1 MAEEAE
7 KNNQIYILD
16 NDKLKKQIDDLFF
29 KWFDRDYKILAHKD
43 ESFSAN
49 ESLDTLTNI
58 VKRIRAMAS
67 DEANKANKPLVDL
80 GVALEDFIL
89 RGNAE
94 SALDILRGRSRED
107 HISKVMWLINVT
119 TTVGVLGRELKE
131 GETSAKPLDKG
142 PLKKLNVSAKNVEQF
157 VIPVQ
162 TSTEMKTP
170 SKFIGNVLPSK
181 FAAVAKHS
189 SLAKSASRRAAFSGM
204 EYHNAATMDSIYHDL
219 GEALV
224 FISTD
229 FFAEANNA
237 LTDNGRRN
245 AAGKVK
251 DYDFKNLSEKE
262 HAKLMETMHAA
273 FRKYANYTIELSMLS
288 NINDKLVIDSA
299 MCAFYDYMDDNV
311 KDRSGFNEEQLR
323 SLPNALDFAKKFPNE
338 YNTAY
343 NRYLN
348 HFMTGLSDAIKH
360 EQDAVK
366 KEWFENKIN
375 GERVF
380 RRGRLAGHGNK
391 FMHTAPMEWLD
402 NKLKEKHGLI
412 WLLPKLGMT
421 TLKILTNPALHK
433 LRKKLTGTLFAALRS
448 FATGVKEN
456 MDKAGRSTEVT
467 YEDVIK
473 AIKAGEEELKKIH
486 NEKIV
491 TTNESVQLTESEDSD
506 ADDDAVSF
514 DEPRSRIEYD
524 EKNGPLYDLA
534 DKIETV
540 AEYSKKAASDEA
552 VKEDIKKFEN
562 ANSQLKQEF
571 LTDEFIQILNTLA
584 NTDTE
589 NADDS
594 DILKALRD
602 KFSGSN
608 FVSELDSAGINILLS
623 QVLPA
628 YEDYTEA
635 ISNYKMKKD
644 EREEMD
650 SSNAKH
656 AKDSDST
663 INVGEQS
670 VKICE
675 EVYEV
680 LNKYIARQWNL
691 LALHSEHKTM
701 PLCAKYITI
710 DLDKPIS
717 DSTSPKAQAKTESVL
732 SRSLSDWLN
741 EVIEYDTSADEQSE
755 EVDGEYW
762 HQDKT
767 LDEAKDLDT
776 TLGADRRARD
786 SRNRANKENG
796 KTTADYPIK
805 YNGKYRYHGIEL
817 VASSTD
823 ETKNGFGVFTER
835 LIKIAKPVVEFRDF
849 VETLRNE
856 SQNKTFNND
865 MKDFKDFKGSKS
877 KKGSKSRIVNPLEAT
892 FVSAEELLSEDIVNK
907 AIKHA
912 DAATDKIGDWAKTG
926 INKLGQY
933 TGTGLGKLVHGITHT
948 GTKEKDKE
956 MAKTID
962 DLGTYKVDLLYSYS
976 RKLKLS
982 YLNEGAKIVAS
993 NILTESARKEFNN
1006 ITKLAEAL
1014 YTANFANSRSIN
1026 AIASA
1031 LSSFK
1036 SAMSGVNFKPCKA
1049 VINYKLANLMN
1060 EGKLNATTDLRFGVI
1075 KGLYI
1080 SNWEDVREYSREMTT
1095 DELKDAVAKG
1105 DVEREK
1111 LAPEEQNKLKKDEK
1125 EQKEKQSKADA
1136 IAKAHQQVADNNKR
1150 REDNAES
1157 ARKAQESGE
1166 AERRKKEQDEE
1177 TLEHLADSTNVKL
1190 DGLSTL
1196 FEQINNTIDWKEY
1209 LNG

>member
-16 NDKLKKQIDDLFF
+16 NDKLKRQIDDLFF
-29 KWFDRDYKILAHKD
+29 KWFDNDYKILAHKD
-43 ESFSAN
+43 ESFSAD

-80 GVALEDFIL
+80 GVALDDFIL

-119 TTVGVLGRELKE
+119 TTVGVLGREIKE
-131 GETSAKPLDKG
+131 GESASKPLDKG

-162 TSTEMKTP
+162 NSPEMKTP

-189 SLAKSASRRAAFSGM
+189 NLAKSAARRSAFSGM

-229 FFAEANNA
+229 FFVEANNA

-245 AAGKVK
+245 AAGKAK

-273 FRKYANYTIELSMLS
+273 FRKYANYTIELNMLS
-288 NINDKLVIDSA
+288 NINDKLIIDAA
-299 MCAFYDYMDDNV
+299 MCAYYDYMDDNV
-311 KDRSGFNEEQLR
+311 KASSGFAEDELR
-323 SLPNALDFAKKFPNE
+323 NLPSALAFSRKFPNE

-348 HFMTGLSDAIKH
+348 HFMNGLSDAIKH
-360 EQDAVK
+360 EQEAVK
-366 KEWFENKIN
+366 KEWFENKIT

-448 FATGVKEN
+448 FATGVKESV
-456 MDKAGRSTEVT
+456 DKAGRSTEVT

-473 AIKAGEEELKKIH
+473 ALKEGKEKLRKIN
-486 NEKIV
+486 NEKII
-491 TTNESVQLTESEDSD
+491 TTNESVQLTESEE
-506 ADDDAVSF
+506 DDDMF
-514 DEPRSRIEYD
+514 DEPRSRVEYD
-524 EKNGPLYDLA
+524 EKNGQLDNLA
-534 DKIETV
+534 DKIKNV
-540 AEYSKKAASDEA
+540 AAYAKKAASDEA
-552 VKEDIKKFEN
+552 VREDIKKFDN
-562 ANSQLKQEF
+562 ANSQLKQNF
-571 LTDEFIQILNTLA
+571 LTDEFIQILNTLK

-589 NADDS
+589 NADDT
-594 DILKALRD
+594 DLLKALRD
-602 KFSGSN
+602 KFSGSD
-608 FVSELDSAGINILLS
+608 FVADLDAAGLDILLS

-628 YEDYTEA
+628 YEEYTNAVNAYET
-635 ISNYKMKKD
+635 KHD

-650 SSNAKH
+650 SANAKH
-656 AKDSDST
+656 AADSDST

-691 LALHSEHKTM
+691 LALHSEHATM
-701 PLCAKYITI
+701 PLCAKYITV

-717 DSTSPKAQAKTESVL
+717 DPSSPKAQTKNEAVL
-732 SRSLSDWLN
+732 GRSLSDWLN
-741 EVIEYDTSADEQSE
+741 EVIEYDPSADEQKP
-755 EVDGEYW
+755 EVDTAKEKQ
-762 HQDKT
+762 HAQA
-767 LDEAKDLDT
+767 LDSLDT
-776 TLGADRRARD
+776 KLGADRRARD
-786 SRNRANKENG
+786 SRNHANNENG
-796 KTTADYPIK
+796 KTTTDYPIK

-823 ETKNGFGVFTER
+823 ETKNGFGIFAER
-835 LIKIAKPVVEFRDF
+835 LIKIAKPVEEFKEF
-849 VETLRNE
+849 VEKLGNE

-865 MKDFKDFKGSKS
+865 LKDYKGST
-877 KKGSKSRIVNPLEAT
+877 SRVVNPLEAT
-892 FVSAEELLSEDIVNK
+892 FVSADELLSEDIVNK

-912 DAATDKIGDWAKTG
+912 DVAADKVGDVAKKG
-926 INKLGQY
+926 INKAGQFV
-933 TGTGLGKLVHGITHT
+933 GKGLGKLVHGITHT
-948 GTKEKDKE
+948 GTEDKNKE

-962 DLGTYKVDLLYSYS
+962 DLGKYKVDLLYSYS

-982 YLNEGAKIVAS
+982 YLNEGAKVIVS

-1006 ITKLAEAL
+1006 ITKLADAL
-1014 YTANFANSRSIN
+1014 HTANFANARSIN
-1026 AIASA
+1026 AVASA
-1031 LSSFK
+1031 LESFA
-1036 SAMSGVNFKPCKA
+1036 SAMSGVSFKPCKA

-1060 EGKLNATTDLRFGVI
+1060 EGKLNDATDPHFGVI

-1080 SNWEDVREYSREMTT
+1080 SNWEGVREYSREMTT

-1111 LAPEEQNKLKKDEK
+1111 LAPEEQNKLKKDEM
-1125 EQKEKQSKADA
+1125 EQAEKQRKEDA
-1136 IAKAHQQVADNNKR
+1136 VTQARKQVEDNDKR
-1150 REDNAES
+1150 REANAE
-1157 ARKAQESGE
+1157 AVRKAQESGE
-1166 AERRKKEQDEE
+1166 ADRIKKEHDKE
-1177 TLEHLADSTNVKL
+1177 TLEHIADSTNVKL

>member
-29 KWFDRDYKILAHKD
+29 KWFDKDYKILARKD

-49 ESLDTLTNI
+49 DSLDTLTNI

-67 DEANKANKPLVDL
+67 DEANKANKTLVDL
-80 GVALEDFIL
+80 GVALDDFIL

-162 TSTEMKTP
+162 NSTEMKTP
-170 SKFIGNVLPSK
+170 SKFIGNILPSK
-181 FAAVAKHS
+181 FAAVAKHA
-189 SLAKSASRRAAFSGM
+189 SLANSAARRAAFSGI

-229 FFAEANNA
+229 FFVEANNA

-273 FRKYANYTIELSMLS
+273 FRKYANYTIELNMLS

-412 WLLPKLGMT
+412 WLLPKLGMS

-473 AIKAGEEELKKIH
+473 AIKVGEEKLKKIH

-506 ADDDAVSF
+506 VDDDVSF

-534 DKIETV
+534 DTIETV
-540 AEYSKKAASDEA
+540 AEYAKKAASDEA

-571 LTDEFIQILNTLA
+571 LTDEVIQILNTLA

-589 NADDS
+589 NADNTDL
-594 DILKALRD
+594 LKVLSS
-602 KFSGSN
+602 KFSGSD
-608 FVSELDSAGINILLS
+608 FISDLDSARIDILLS
-623 QVLPA
+623 HVLPA
-628 YEDYTEA
+628 YEAYTEA
-635 ISNYKMKKD
+635 ISNYQMKKD

-650 SSNAKH
+650 SANAKH

-710 DLDKPIS
+710 DLDKLIS

-732 SRSLSDWLN
+732 GRSLSDWLN
-741 EVIEYDTSADEQSE
+741 EVIEYDASADEQSE
-755 EVDGEYW
+755 ED
-762 HQDKT
+762 DK
-767 LDEAKDLDT
+767 E
-776 TLGADRRARD
+776 
-786 SRNRANKENG
+786 KEKQHAQENS
-796 KTTADYPIK
+796 KTTIDYPIK

-823 ETKNGFGVFTER
+823 ETKNGFGIFTER

-849 VETLRNE
+849 VETLRTE

-865 MKDFKDFKGSKS
+865 MKDF
-877 KKGSKSRIVNPLEAT
+877 KGSKSRIVNPLEAT
-892 FVSAEELLSEDIVNK
+892 FVSADELLSEDIVNK
-907 AIKHA
+907 AIKQA
-912 DAATDKIGDWAKTG
+912 DDVTDKIGDVAKTG
-926 INKLGQY
+926 INKLGKY
-933 TGTGLGKLVHGITHT
+933 AGTGLGKLVHGITNT
-948 GTKEKDKE
+948 STKEKDKE

-962 DLGTYKVDLLYSYS
+962 DLGKYKVDLLYSYS

-993 NILTESARKEFNN
+993 NILTESARKEFSN

-1060 EGKLNATTDLRFGVI
+1060 EGKLNDTTDLHFGVI

-1080 SNWEDVREYSREMTT
+1080 SSWEGVREYSREMTT
-1095 DELKDAVAKG
+1095 DELNDAVAKG

-1111 LAPEEQNKLKKDEK
+1111 RAPAEQNKLKKDEK
-1125 EQKEKQSKADA
+1125 EQEEKQRKSDST
-1136 IAKAHQQVADNNKR
+1136 AKARQQV
-1150 REDNAES
+1150 EDNDKRHEANAE
-1157 ARKAQESGE
+1157 AVRNAQESGE
-1166 AERRKKEQDEE
+1166 DESLKKEHDKE
-1177 TLEHLADSTNVKL
+1177 TFEHLADSTNVKL

>member
-1 MAEEAE
+1 M
-7 KNNQIYILD
+7 
-16 NDKLKKQIDDLFF
+16 
-29 KWFDRDYKILAHKD
+29 
-43 ESFSAN
+43 S
-49 ESLDTLTNI
+49 
-58 VKRIRAMAS
+58 
-67 DEANKANKPLVDL
+67 
-80 GVALEDFIL
+80 
-89 RGNAE
+89 
-94 SALDILRGRSRED
+94 
-107 HISKVMWLINVT
+107 
-119 TTVGVLGRELKE
+119 
-131 GETSAKPLDKG
+131 
-142 PLKKLNVSAKNVEQF
+142 
-157 VIPVQ
+157 
-162 TSTEMKTP
+162 
-170 SKFIGNVLPSK
+170 
-181 FAAVAKHS
+181 
-189 SLAKSASRRAAFSGM
+189 
-204 EYHNAATMDSIYHDL
+204 
-219 GEALV
+219 
-224 FISTD
+224 
-229 FFAEANNA
+229 
-237 LTDNGRRN
+237 
-245 AAGKVK
+245 
-251 DYDFKNLSEKE
+251 
-262 HAKLMETMHAA
+262 
-273 FRKYANYTIELSMLS
+273 
-288 NINDKLVIDSA
+288 
-299 MCAFYDYMDDNV
+299 
-311 KDRSGFNEEQLR
+311 
-323 SLPNALDFAKKFPNE
+323 
-338 YNTAY
+338 
-343 NRYLN
+343 
-348 HFMTGLSDAIKH
+348 
-360 EQDAVK
+360 
-366 KEWFENKIN
+366 
-375 GERVF
+375 
-380 RRGRLAGHGNK
+380 
-391 FMHTAPMEWLD
+391 
-402 NKLKEKHGLI
+402 
-412 WLLPKLGMT
+412 

-473 AIKAGEEELKKIH
+473 AIKAGEEKLKKIH

-506 ADDDAVSF
+506 VDDDDDVSF

-589 NADDS
+589 NADNTDL
-594 DILKALRD
+594 LKVLRD
-602 KFSGSN
+602 KFSGSD
-608 FVSELDSAGINILLS
+608 FISDLDSARVDILLS
-623 QVLPA
+623 HVLPA
-628 YEDYTEA
+628 YEAYTEA
-635 ISNYKMKKD
+635 ISNYQMKKD

-650 SSNAKH
+650 SANAKH
-656 AKDSDST
+656 AIDSDST

-710 DLDKPIS
+710 DLDKLIS

-732 SRSLSDWLN
+732 GRSLSDWLN

-755 EVDGEYW
+755 EVDNE
-762 HQDKT
+762 K
-767 LDEAKDLDT
+767 
-776 TLGADRRARD
+776 
-786 SRNRANKENG
+786 G
-796 KTTADYPIK
+796 KTTTDYPIK

-849 VETLRNE
+849 VETLRTE

-865 MKDFKDFKGSKS
+865 MKDF
-877 KKGSKSRIVNPLEAT
+877 KGSKSRIVNPLEAT
-892 FVSAEELLSEDIVNK
+892 FVSADELLSEDIGNK
-907 AIKHA
+907 AIKQA
-912 DAATDKIGDWAKTG
+912 DAVTDKIGDVAKTG
-926 INKLGQY
+926 INNLGKY
-933 TGTGLGKLVHGITHT
+933 AGTGLGKLVHGITHT

-993 NILTESARKEFNN
+993 NILTESARKEFSN

-1060 EGKLNATTDLRFGVI
+1060 EGKLNDTTDLHFGVI

-1080 SNWEDVREYSREMTT
+1080 SSWEDVREYSREMTT
-1095 DELKDAVAKG
+1095 DEVKDAAAKG

-1111 LAPEEQNKLKKDEK
+1111 HAPAEQNKLNKDEK
-1125 EQKEKQSKADA
+1125 EQAEKQRKADSTV
-1136 IAKAHQQVADNNKR
+1136 KARQQV
-1150 REDNAES
+1150 EDNDKRSEANAEDV
-1157 ARKAQESGE
+1157 RKAQESGE
-1166 AERRKKEQDEE
+1166 DESLKKEQDKE
-1177 TLEHLADSTNVKL
+1177 TFEHLADSTNVKL

>member
-16 NDKLKKQIDDLFF
+16 NDKLKRQIDDLFF
-29 KWFDRDYKILAHKD
+29 KWFDKDYKILTHKD
-43 ESFSAN
+43 ESFSAD
-49 ESLDTLTNI
+49 ESLDILTNI
-58 VKRIRAMAS
+58 VKRIRDIAS
-67 DEANKANKPLVDL
+67 DEANKANKPLVEL
-80 GVALEDFIL
+80 GVALDDFIL
-89 RGNAE
+89 RGNSE

-131 GETSAKPLDKG
+131 GETSAQPLDKG
-142 PLKKLNVSAKNVEQF
+142 PLKRLNVSAKNVEQF

-162 TSTEMKTP
+162 NSSEMKTP
-170 SKFIGNVLPSK
+170 SKFIGKVLPSK

-189 SLAKSASRRAAFSGM
+189 NLASSAARRSAFSGM

-224 FISTD
+224 FVSTD
-229 FFAEANNA
+229 FFVEANNA
-237 LTDNGRRN
+237 ITDNGRRN
-245 AAGKVK
+245 AAGKAK
-251 DYDFKNLSEKE
+251 DYDFKNLSKKE

-273 FRKYANYTIELSMLS
+273 FRKYANYTVELNMLS
-288 NINDKLVIDSA
+288 NINDKLVIDA
-299 MCAFYDYMDDNV
+299 AICAFYDYMDDDV
-311 KDRSGFNEEQLR
+311 KERSGFNEELLR
-323 SLPNALDFAKKFPNE
+323 RLPNALDFAKKFPNE

-348 HFMTGLSDAIKH
+348 NFMNGLSDAIKH
-360 EQDAVK
+360 EQEAVK
-366 KEWFENKIN
+366 KEWFENRIT

-412 WLLPKLGMT
+412 WLIPKLGMT

-448 FATGVKEN
+448 FATGVKESI
-456 MDKAGRSTEVT
+456 DKTGRSTEVT

-473 AIKAGEEELKKIH
+473 AIKEGEEKLKKIH
-486 NEKIV
+486 NEKTI
-491 TTNESVQLTESEDSD
+491 TTNESVQLTESEKN
-506 ADDDAVSF
+506 VSL
-514 DEPRSRIEYD
+514 D
-524 EKNGPLYDLA
+524 DLA
-534 DKIETV
+534 DKIKTV
-540 AEYSKKAASDEA
+540 AEYAKKATSDEA
-552 VKEDIKKFEN
+552 VREDIDKLKS
-562 ANSQLKQEF
+562 ANSQLKREY
-571 LTDEFIQILNTLA
+571 LTDEFIQILNTLK
-584 NTDTE
+584 NIDTE
-589 NADDS
+589 NLNDT
-594 DILKALRD
+594 DILNALHD
-602 KFSGSN
+602 KFSESE
-608 FVSELDSAGINILLS
+608 FVSTLDTASIDTLLS
-623 QVLPA
+623 RVLPA
-628 YEDYTEA
+628 YEDYAEA
-635 ISNYKMKKD
+635 ISNYETKKD
-644 EREEMD
+644 ERDEMD
-650 SSNAKH
+650 SANAKH

-717 DSTSPKAQAKTESVL
+717 DSTSPKVQAKNKANNESVL
-732 SRSLSDWLN
+732 GRSLSDWLN
-741 EVIEYDTSADEQSE
+741 EVIKYDASINEQSE
-755 EVDGEYW
+755 EVNKENEK
-762 HQDKT
+762 QQAQA
-767 LDEAKDLDT
+767 LDTLDT

-786 SRNRANKENG
+786 SRNHANKENG
-796 KTTADYPIK
+796 KTTTDYPIK

-823 ETKNGFGVFTER
+823 ENKNGFGVFTER
-835 LIKIAKPVVEFRDF
+835 LIKIAEPVAEFRDF
-849 VETLRNE
+849 VKTLGNE
-856 SQNKTFNND
+856 SHNKTFDND
-865 MKDFKDFKGSKS
+865 MKDF
-877 KKGSKSRIVNPLEAT
+877 KGSKSRIVNPLEAT
-892 FVSAEELLSEDIVNK
+892 LISADELLSEDIVNK
-907 AIKHA
+907 AIKQA
-912 DAATDKIGDWAKTG
+912 DVATDKVGDVAKKG
-926 INKLGQY
+926 INKAGQFV
-933 TGTGLGKLVHGITHT
+933 GKGLGKLVHSITHT
-948 GTKEKDKE
+948 GTKDKDEE

-962 DLGTYKVDLLYSYS
+962 DLGNYKVDLLYSYS

-982 YLNEGAKIVAS
+982 YLNEGAKVVAN
-993 NILTESARKEFNN
+993 NILTESARKEFIN

-1014 YTANFANSRSIN
+1014 HTANFANSRSID
-1026 AIASA
+1026 AIANA
-1031 LSSFK
+1031 LLKFK
-1036 SAMSGVNFKPCKA
+1036 DAISGVNFKPCKA
-1049 VINYKLANLMN
+1049 VINYKLANFMN
-1060 EGKLNATTDLRFGVI
+1060 EGKLNDAADPNFGVI

-1080 SNWEDVREYSREMTT
+1080 SGWEGVREYSREMTT

-1105 DVEREK
+1105 DVEKEK
-1111 LAPEEQNKLKKDEK
+1111 LAPEEQDKLKKDEK
-1125 EQKEKQSKADA
+1125 EQEEKQRKADS
-1136 IAKAHQQVADNNKR
+1136 IAQAHQQVEDNNNR
-1150 REDNAES
+1150 REDNAE
-1157 ARKAQESGE
+1157 AVRKAQESGE
-1166 AERRKKEQDEE
+1166 AERRKKEHDKE

-1190 DGLSTL
+1190 DKLSAL

>member
-16 NDKLKKQIDDLFF
+16 SDKLKRQIDDLFF
-29 KWFDRDYKILAHKD
+29 KWFDKDYKILARKD
-43 ESFSAN
+43 ESFSADD
-49 ESLDTLTNI
+49 SLDTLTNI

-67 DEANKANKPLVDL
+67 DEANKANKNLVDL
-80 GVALEDFIL
+80 GVALDDFIL

-142 PLKKLNVSAKNVEQF
+142 PLKKLNVSAKNFEQF

-162 TSTEMKTP
+162 NSTEMKTP
-170 SKFIGNVLPSK
+170 SRFIGNVLPSK

-189 SLAKSASRRAAFSGM
+189 NLAKSAARRAAFTGR
-204 EYHNAATMDSIYHDL
+204 EYHNAATMDSIYHNL

-229 FFAEANNA
+229 FFVEANNA
-237 LTDNGRRN
+237 LTDNGRRT
-245 AAGKVK
+245 AAGKAK

-273 FRKYANYTIELSMLS
+273 FRKYANYTIELNMLS
-288 NINDKLVIDSA
+288 NINDKLVIDAA

-348 HFMTGLSDAIKH
+348 NFMTGSSDAIKH

-448 FATGVKEN
+448 FATGVKESV
-456 MDKAGRSTEVT
+456 DKAGRSTEVT

-473 AIKAGEEELKKIH
+473 AIKEGEEKLKKIH
-486 NEKIV
+486 NEKTV

-506 ADDDAVSF
+506 DDDDDDDDDVSF
-514 DEPRSRIEYD
+514 DEPRSRIAYD
-524 EKNGPLYDLA
+524 EKNGSLYDLA
-534 DKIETV
+534 DTIETV
-540 AEYSKKAASDEA
+540 AEYAKKAASDEA

-589 NADDS
+589 NADNTDL
-594 DILKALRD
+594 LKVLSA
-602 KFSGSN
+602 KFSGSD
-608 FVSELDSAGINILLS
+608 FISDLDSASIDILLS

-628 YEDYTEA
+628 YEAYTEA
-635 ISNYKMKKD
+635 ISNYQMKKD

-650 SSNAKH
+650 SANAKH

-701 PLCAKYITI
+701 PLCAKYIII

-732 SRSLSDWLN
+732 GRSLSDWLN
-741 EVIEYDTSADEQSE
+741 EVIKYDTSADEQRE
-755 EVDGEYW
+755 EVDKEKEKQ
-762 HQDKT
+762 HAQELDT
-767 LDEAKDLDT
+767 LDTK
-776 TLGADRRARD
+776 LGADRRARD
-786 SRNRANKENG
+786 SRNQANNENG
-796 KTTADYPIK
+796 KTTDYPIK

-835 LIKIAKPVVEFRDF
+835 LIKIAKPVVDFRDF
-849 VETLRNE
+849 VETLGNE

-865 MKDFKDFKGSKS
+865 MKDFK
-877 KKGSKSRIVNPLEAT
+877 GSKSRIVNPLDAT
-892 FVSAEELLSEDIVNK
+892 FVSADELLSEDIVNK
-907 AIKHA
+907 AIKQA
-912 DAATDKIGDWAKTG
+912 DDVTDKIGDVAKTG
-926 INKLGQY
+926 INKLGKY
-933 TGTGLGKLVHGITHT
+933 AGTGLGKLVHGITNT
-948 GTKEKDKE
+948 STKEKDKE

-962 DLGTYKVDLLYSYS
+962 DLGKYKVDLLYSYS

-982 YLNEGAKIVAS
+982 YLNEGAKIVAG
-993 NILTESARKEFNN
+993 NILTESARKEFIN

-1014 YTANFANSRSIN
+1014 STANFANSRSIN

-1060 EGKLNATTDLRFGVI
+1060 EGKLNDTTDLHFGVI

-1080 SNWEDVREYSREMTT
+1080 SGWEGVREYFREIQ
-1095 DELKDAVAKG
+1095 
-1105 DVEREK
+1105 R
-1111 LAPEEQNKLKKDEK
+1111 
-1125 EQKEKQSKADA
+1125 KADS
-1136 IAKAHQQVADNNKR
+1136 IAKSRQQV
-1150 REDNAES
+1150 EDNDKSHEANAEAS
-1157 ARKAQESGE
+1157 QQVEDNDKSHEANAEAVRKTQESGE
-1166 AERRKKEQDEE
+1166 DESRKKEHDKE
-1177 TLEHLADSTNVKL
+1177 TFEHLADSTNVKL
-1190 DGLSTL
+1190 DGLSAL

>member
-16 NDKLKKQIDDLFF
+16 NDKLKRQIDDLFF

-43 ESFSAN
+43 ESFSADD
-49 ESLDTLTNI
+49 SLDTLTNI
-58 VKRIRAMAS
+58 VKRIRVIAS

-80 GVALEDFIL
+80 GVALDDFIL

-94 SALDILRGRSRED
+94 SALDILRGRSKED

-142 PLKKLNVSAKNVEQF
+142 PLQRLNVSAKNFEQF

-162 TSTEMKTP
+162 NSTEMKTP

-189 SLAKSASRRAAFSGM
+189 SLAKSAARRAAFSGM
-204 EYHNAATMDSIYHDL
+204 EYHNSATMDSIYRDL
-219 GEALV
+219 GEALAFV
-224 FISTD
+224 STD
-229 FFAEANNA
+229 FFVEANNA
-237 LTDNGRRN
+237 LTENGRRK
-245 AAGKVK
+245 AAGKAK
-251 DYDFKNLSEKE
+251 DYDFKNLSKKE
-262 HAKLMETMHAA
+262 HAKLMETLHAA
-273 FRKYANYTIELSMLS
+273 FRKYANYTIELNLLS

-299 MCAFYDYMDDNV
+299 ICAFYDYMDDNV

-348 HFMTGLSDAIKH
+348 NFMNGLSDAIKH
-360 EQDAVK
+360 EQEAVK
-366 KEWFENKIN
+366 KEWFENKIT

-421 TLKILTNPALHK
+421 TLKILTNPTLHK
-433 LRKKLTGTLFAALRS
+433 LRKKLTGTLFAALRA

-473 AIKAGEEELKKIH
+473 AIKAGEEKLKKIH

-506 ADDDAVSF
+506 VDDDVSF

-589 NADDS
+589 NANNT
-594 DILKALRD
+594 DILKVLRA
-602 KFSGSN
+602 KFSGSD
-608 FVSELDSAGINILLS
+608 FISDLDSDSIVILLNE
-623 QVLPA
+623 VLPA
-628 YEDYTEA
+628 YEAYTEA
-635 ISNYKMKKD
+635 ISNYQMKKD

-710 DLDKPIS
+710 DLDKLIS

-732 SRSLSDWLN
+732 GRSLSDWLN
-741 EVIEYDTSADEQSE
+741 EVIEYDTSADEQRE
-755 EVDGEYW
+755 EVDKEKEKQ
-762 HQDKT
+762 HAQELDT
-767 LDEAKDLDT
+767 LDTK
-776 TLGADRRARD
+776 LGADRRARD

-849 VETLRNE
+849 VETLGNE

-912 DAATDKIGDWAKTG
+912 DAATDKIGDFAKTG

-948 GTKEKDKE
+948 GTKEKDKK

-962 DLGTYKVDLLYSYS
+962 DLGKYKVDLLYSYS

-993 NILTESARKEFNN
+993 NILTESARKEFIN

-1014 YTANFANSRSIN
+1014 STANFANSRSIN
-1026 AIASA
+1026 AIANA

-1049 VINYKLANLMN
+1049 VINYKLANLIN
-1060 EGKLNATTDLRFGVI
+1060 EGKLNDTTDLHFGVI

-1080 SNWEDVREYSREMTT
+1080 SNWEGVREYSREMTT

-1125 EQKEKQSKADA
+1125 EQEEKQRKADS
-1136 IAKAHQQVADNNKR
+1136 IAKARQQVDDNNKR
-1150 REDNAES
+1150 REANAE
-1157 ARKAQESGE
+1157 AVRKAQESGE
-1166 AERRKKEQDEE
+1166 AERRKKEHDKE

-1190 DGLSTL
+1190 DGLSAL

>member
-58 VKRIRAMAS
+58 VKRIRVIAS

-181 FAAVAKHS
+181 FAAVAKHAN
-189 SLAKSASRRAAFSGM
+189 LAKSAARRSAFSGM

-229 FFAEANNA
+229 FFVEANNA
-237 LTDNGRRN
+237 ITDNGRRN
-245 AAGKVK
+245 AAGKAK

-273 FRKYANYTIELSMLS
+273 FRKYANYTIELNLLS

-299 MCAFYDYMDDNV
+299 ICAFYDYMDDNV

-348 HFMTGLSDAIKH
+348 NFMNGLSDAIKH
-360 EQDAVK
+360 EQEAVK
-366 KEWFENKIN
+366 KEWFENKIT

-421 TLKILTNPALHK
+421 TLKILTNPTLHK

-524 EKNGPLYDLA
+524 EKNGQLYDLA

-732 SRSLSDWLN
+732 GRSLSDWLN
-741 EVIEYDTSADEQSE
+741 EVIEYDTSADEQRE
-755 EVDGEYW
+755 EVDKEKEKQ
-762 HQDKT
+762 HAQ
-767 LDEAKDLDT
+767 AKDLDT

-823 ETKNGFGVFTER
+823 ETKNGFGIFAER
-835 LIKIAKPVVEFRDF
+835 LIKIAKPVIEFKDF
-849 VETLRNE
+849 VETLGNE

-877 KKGSKSRIVNPLEAT
+877 EKGSKSRIVNPLEAT

-962 DLGTYKVDLLYSYS
+962 DLGNYKVDLLYSYS

-1014 YTANFANSRSIN
+1014 HTANFANSRSIK
-1026 AIASA
+1026 AIANA
-1031 LSSFK
+1031 LSAFK
-1036 SAMSGVNFKPCKA
+1036 SAMSSVSFKPCKA

-1060 EGKLNATTDLRFGVI
+1060 EGKLNDTTDLRFGVI

-1080 SNWEDVREYSREMTT
+1080 SNWEGVREYSREMTT

-1125 EQKEKQSKADA
+1125 EQEEKQRKADEL
-1136 IAKAHQQVADNNKR
+1136 AKARQQVADYNKR

>member
-58 VKRIRAMAS
+58 VKRIRVIAS

-181 FAAVAKHS
+181 FAAVAKHAN
-189 SLAKSASRRAAFSGM
+189 LAKSAARRSAFTGM
-204 EYHNAATMDSIYHDL
+204 EYHNTATMDSIYHDL

-229 FFAEANNA
+229 FFVEANNA
-237 LTDNGRRN
+237 ITDNGRRN
-245 AAGKVK
+245 AAGKAK

-273 FRKYANYTIELSMLS
+273 FRKYANYTIELNLLS

-299 MCAFYDYMDDNV
+299 ICAFYDYMDDNV

-348 HFMTGLSDAIKH
+348 NFMNGLSDAIKH
-360 EQDAVK
+360 EQEAVK
-366 KEWFENKIN
+366 KEWFENKIT

-421 TLKILTNPALHK
+421 TLKILTNPTLHK
-433 LRKKLTGTLFAALRS
+433 LRKKLTGTLFAALRA

-473 AIKAGEEELKKIH
+473 AIKAGKEKLKKIH

-491 TTNESVQLTESEDSD
+491 TTNESVQLTEREDND
-506 ADDDAVSF
+506 VDDAVSF
-514 DEPRSRIEYD
+514 DEPRSRIKYD

-552 VKEDIKKFEN
+552 VEEDIKKFEN

-571 LTDEFIQILNTLA
+571 LTDEFIQILNTLK

-602 KFSGSN
+602 KFSGSD

-732 SRSLSDWLN
+732 GRSLSDWLN
-741 EVIEYDTSADEQSE
+741 EVIEYDTSADEQRA
-755 EVDGEYW
+755 EVDKE
-762 HQDKT
+762 K
-767 LDEAKDLDT
+767 EK
-776 TLGADRRARD
+776 RARD
-786 SRNRANKENG
+786 SRNHANKENS
-796 KTTADYPIK
+796 KTTDYPIK

-823 ETKNGFGVFTER
+823 ETKNGFGIFAER
-835 LIKIAKPVVEFRDF
+835 LIKIAKPVIEFKDF
-849 VETLRNE
+849 VETLGNE

-865 MKDFKDFKGSKS
+865 MKDF
-877 KKGSKSRIVNPLEAT
+877 KGSKSRIVNPLEAT
-892 FVSAEELLSEDIVNK
+892 FVSADELLSEDIVNK

-912 DAATDKIGDWAKTG
+912 DVATDKIGDVAKTG

-933 TGTGLGKLVHGITHT
+933 AGTGLGKLVHGITHT

-962 DLGTYKVDLLYSYS
+962 DLGNYKVDLLYSYS

-1014 YTANFANSRSIN
+1014 HTANFANSRSIK
-1026 AIASA
+1026 AIANA
-1031 LSSFK
+1031 LSAFK
-1036 SAMSGVNFKPCKA
+1036 SAMSSVSFKPCKA
-1049 VINYKLANLMN
+1049 VIDYKLANLMN
-1060 EGKLNATTDLRFGVI
+1060 EGKLNDTTDLRFGVI

-1080 SNWEDVREYSREMTT
+1080 SNWEGVREYSREMTT

-1125 EQKEKQSKADA
+1125 EQEEKQKKADA
-1136 IAKAHQQVADNNKR
+1136 IAQARQQVEDNNKR
-1150 REDNAES
+1150 REANAE
-1157 ARKAQESGE
+1157 AVRKAQESGE
-1166 AERRKKEQDEE
+1166 AERLKKEHDKE

>member
-29 KWFDRDYKILAHKD
+29 KWFDKDYKILARKD
-43 ESFSAN
+43 ESFSADD
-49 ESLDTLTNI
+49 SLDTLTNI

-67 DEANKANKPLVDL
+67 DEANKANKTLVDL
-80 GVALEDFIL
+80 GVALDDFIL

-162 TSTEMKTP
+162 NSTEMKTP

-181 FAAVAKHS
+181 FAAVAKHAN
-189 SLAKSASRRAAFSGM
+189 LAKSAARRAAFTGR
-204 EYHNAATMDSIYHDL
+204 EYHNSATMDSIYHDL

-229 FFAEANNA
+229 FFVEANNA

-273 FRKYANYTIELSMLS
+273 FRKYANYTIELNMLS

-348 HFMTGLSDAIKH
+348 HFMSGLSDAIKH

-433 LRKKLTGTLFAALRS
+433 IRKKLTGTLFAALRS

-473 AIKAGEEELKKIH
+473 AIKVGEEKLKKIH
-486 NEKIV
+486 KEKIV

-506 ADDDAVSF
+506 VDDDVSF

-524 EKNGPLYDLA
+524 KKNGPLYDLA
-534 DKIETV
+534 DTIETV
-540 AEYSKKAASDEA
+540 AEYAKKAASDEA
-552 VKEDIKKFEN
+552 VKADIKKFEN

-589 NADDS
+589 NADNTD
-594 DILKALRD
+594 LLRVLRD
-602 KFSGSN
+602 KFSGSD
-608 FVSELDSAGINILLS
+608 FISDLDSTGIDILLS
-623 QVLPA
+623 HVLPA
-628 YEDYTEA
+628 YEAYTEA
-635 ISNYKMKKD
+635 ISNYQMKKD

-650 SSNAKH
+650 SANAKH

-710 DLDKPIS
+710 DLDKLIS

-732 SRSLSDWLN
+732 GRSLSDWLN
-741 EVIEYDTSADEQSE
+741 EVIKYDTSVNEQRE
-755 EVDGEYW
+755 EVDKEKEKQ
-762 HQDKT
+762 HAQE
-767 LDEAKDLDT
+767 LDTLDT

-786 SRNRANKENG
+786 SRNQANNENG
-796 KTTADYPIK
+796 KTTGYPIK

-849 VETLRNE
+849 VETLRTE

-865 MKDFKDFKGSKS
+865 MKDYF
-877 KKGSKSRIVNPLEAT
+877 KGSKSRIVNPLEAT
-892 FVSAEELLSEDIVNK
+892 FVSADELLAEDIVNK
-907 AIKHA
+907 AIKQA
-912 DAATDKIGDWAKTG
+912 DDVTDKIGDVAKTG
-926 INKLGQY
+926 INKLGKY
-933 TGTGLGKLVHGITHT
+933 AGTGLGKLVHGITRT
-948 GTKEKDKE
+948 STKAKDKE

-962 DLGTYKVDLLYSYS
+962 DLGKYKVDLLYSYS

-993 NILTESARKEFNN
+993 NILTESARKEFSN

-1049 VINYKLANLMN
+1049 VINYKLANLIN
-1060 EGKLNATTDLRFGVI
+1060 EGKLNDTTDLHFGVI

-1080 SNWEDVREYSREMTT
+1080 SNWEGVREYSREKTT
-1095 DELKDAVAKG
+1095 DELKDAEARQQVDDNDERHEANAEARQQV
-1105 DVEREK
+1105 DDNDERHEANAEARQQVES
-1111 LAPEEQNKLKKDEK
+1111 LKKEHDK
-1125 EQKEKQSKADA
+1125 
-1136 IAKAHQQVADNNKR
+1136 
-1150 REDNAES
+1150 
-1157 ARKAQESGE
+1157 
-1166 AERRKKEQDEE
+1166 E
-1177 TLEHLADSTNVKL
+1177 TLEHLADSTDVKL
-1190 DGLSTL
+1190 DGLSIL

>member
-58 VKRIRAMAS
+58 VKRIRVIAS

-157 VIPVQ
+157 IIPVQ
-162 TSTEMKTP
+162 NSPEMKTP

-181 FAAVAKHS
+181 FAAVAKHAN
-189 SLAKSASRRAAFSGM
+189 LAKSAARRSAFTGM
-204 EYHNAATMDSIYHDL
+204 EYHNTATMDSIYHDL

-229 FFAEANNA
+229 FFVEANNA
-237 LTDNGRRN
+237 ITDNGRRN
-245 AAGKVK
+245 AAGKAK

-273 FRKYANYTIELSMLS
+273 FRKYANYTIELNLLS

-299 MCAFYDYMDDNV
+299 ICAFYDYMDDNV

-348 HFMTGLSDAIKH
+348 NFMNGLSDAIKH
-360 EQDAVK
+360 EQEAVK
-366 KEWFENKIN
+366 KEWFENKIT

-421 TLKILTNPALHK
+421 TLKILTNPTLHK

-473 AIKAGEEELKKIH
+473 AINAGKEKLKNIH

-491 TTNESVQLTESEDSD
+491 TTNESVQLTEREDSD
-506 ADDDAVSF
+506 VDDDVSF

-571 LTDEFIQILNTLA
+571 LTDEFIQILNTLK

-602 KFSGSN
+602 KFSGSD

-628 YEDYTEA
+628 YEAYTEA
-635 ISNYKMKKD
+635 ISNYQMKKD

-732 SRSLSDWLN
+732 GRSLSDWLN
-741 EVIEYDTSADEQSE
+741 EVIEYDTSADEQRE
-755 EVDGEYW
+755 EVDKEKEKQ
-762 HQDKT
+762 HAQALDT
-767 LDEAKDLDT
+767 LDTK
-776 TLGADRRARD
+776 LGADRRARD
-786 SRNRANKENG
+786 SRNHANKENG
-796 KTTADYPIK
+796 KTTDYPIK

-823 ETKNGFGVFTER
+823 ETKNGFGIFAER
-835 LIKIAKPVVEFRDF
+835 LIKIAKPVIEFKDF
-849 VETLRNE
+849 VETLGNE

-865 MKDFKDFKGSKS
+865 MKDF
-877 KKGSKSRIVNPLEAT
+877 KGSKSRIVNPLEAT

-912 DAATDKIGDWAKTG
+912 DAATDKIGDYAKTR
-926 INKLGQY
+926 INKLGKY
-933 TGTGLGKLVHGITHT
+933 AGTGIGKLVHGITHT

-962 DLGTYKVDLLYSYS
+962 DLGNYKVDLLYSYS

-1014 YTANFANSRSIN
+1014 HTANFANSRSIK
-1026 AIASA
+1026 AIANA
-1031 LSSFK
+1031 LSAFK

-1060 EGKLNATTDLRFGVI
+1060 EGKLNDTTDLHFGVI

-1080 SNWEDVREYSREMTT
+1080 SSWEGVREYSREMTT

-1125 EQKEKQSKADA
+1125 EQEEKQRKADEL
-1136 IAKAHQQVADNNKR
+1136 AKARQQVADNNKR

>member
-29 KWFDRDYKILAHKD
+29 KWFDKDYKILARKD
-43 ESFSAN
+43 ESFSADD
-49 ESLDTLTNI
+49 SLDTLMNI

-67 DEANKANKPLVDL
+67 DEANKANKTLVDL
-80 GVALEDFIL
+80 GVALDDFIL

-94 SALDILRGRSRED
+94 SALDILRGRSKED

-162 TSTEMKTP
+162 NSTEMKTP

-181 FAAVAKHS
+181 FAAVAKHA
-189 SLAKSASRRAAFSGM
+189 SLANSAARRAAFSGI

-229 FFAEANNA
+229 FFVEANNA

-273 FRKYANYTIELSMLS
+273 FRKYANYTIELNMLS

-473 AIKAGEEELKKIH
+473 AIKVGEEKLKKIH

-506 ADDDAVSF
+506 VDDDVSF

-534 DKIETV
+534 DTIETV
-540 AEYSKKAASDEA
+540 AEYAKKAASDEA

-589 NADDS
+589 NADNTDL
-594 DILKALRD
+594 LKVLSD
-602 KFSGSN
+602 KFSGSD
-608 FVSELDSAGINILLS
+608 FISDLDSARVDILLS
-623 QVLPA
+623 RVLPA
-628 YEDYTEA
+628 YEAYTEA
-635 ISNYKMKKD
+635 ISNYQMKKD

-650 SSNAKH
+650 SANAKH

-710 DLDKPIS
+710 DLDKLIS

-732 SRSLSDWLN
+732 GRSLSDWLN
-741 EVIEYDTSADEQSE
+741 EVIEYDTSADEQIE
-755 EVDGEYW
+755 EVD
-762 HQDKT
+762 
-767 LDEAKDLDT
+767 
-776 TLGADRRARD
+776 
-786 SRNRANKENG
+786 NENG
-796 KTTADYPIK
+796 KTTDYPIK

-849 VETLRNE
+849 VETLRTE

-865 MKDFKDFKGSKS
+865 MKDF
-877 KKGSKSRIVNPLEAT
+877 KGSKSRIVNPLEAT
-892 FVSAEELLSEDIVNK
+892 FVSADELLFEDIVNK
-907 AIKHA
+907 AIKQA
-912 DAATDKIGDWAKTG
+912 DDATDKIGDVAKTG
-926 INKLGQY
+926 INKLGKY
-933 TGTGLGKLVHGITHT
+933 AGTGLGKLVHGITHT
-948 GTKEKDKE
+948 STKEKDKE

-962 DLGTYKVDLLYSYS
+962 DLGKYKVDLLYSYS

-993 NILTESARKEFNN
+993 NILTESARKEFSN

-1049 VINYKLANLMN
+1049 VINYKLANLIN
-1060 EGKLNATTDLRFGVI
+1060 EGKLNDTTDLHFGVI

-1080 SNWEDVREYSREMTT
+1080 SNWEGVREYSREMTT

-1111 LAPEEQNKLKKDEK
+1111 RAPAEQNKLKKVEK
-1125 EQKEKQSKADA
+1125 EQEEKQSKADA
-1136 IAKAHQQVADNNKR
+1136 SAKARQQV
-1150 REDNAES
+1150 EDNDKRHEANDE
-1157 ARKAQESGE
+1157 AVRKAQESGE
-1166 AERRKKEQDEE
+1166 DESLKKEHDKE
-1177 TLEHLADSTNVKL
+1177 TFEHLADSTNVKL

>member
-29 KWFDRDYKILAHKD
+29 KWFDKDYKILARKD
-43 ESFSAN
+43 ESFSADD
-49 ESLDTLTNI
+49 SLDTLTNI

-67 DEANKANKPLVDL
+67 DEANKANKTLVDL
-80 GVALEDFIL
+80 GVALDDFIL

-94 SALDILRGRSRED
+94 SALDILRGRSKED

-189 SLAKSASRRAAFSGM
+189 SLAKSAARRSAFTGM

-229 FFAEANNA
+229 FFVEANNA
-237 LTDNGRRN
+237 FTENGRRN

-273 FRKYANYTIELSMLS
+273 FRKYANYTIELNMLS
-288 NINDKLVIDSA
+288 NINDKLVIDAA

-412 WLLPKLGMT
+412 WLLPKLGMA
-421 TLKILTNPALHK
+421 TLKILTNPTLHK

-473 AIKAGEEELKKIH
+473 AIKVGEEKLKKIH

-491 TTNESVQLTESEDSD
+491 TTNESVQLTESEDSYV
-506 ADDDAVSF
+506 DDAVSF
-514 DEPRSRIEYD
+514 DEPRSRIAYD

-534 DKIETV
+534 DTIETV
-540 AEYSKKAASDEA
+540 AEYAKKAASDEA

-589 NADDS
+589 NADNTD
-594 DILKALRD
+594 LLRVLSA
-602 KFSGSN
+602 KFSGSD
-608 FVSELDSAGINILLS
+608 FISDLDSASIDILLS
-623 QVLPA
+623 HVLPA
-628 YEDYTEA
+628 YEAYTEA
-635 ISNYKMKKD
+635 ISNYQMKKD

-710 DLDKPIS
+710 DLDKLIS

-732 SRSLSDWLN
+732 GRSLSDWLN
-741 EVIEYDTSADEQSE
+741 EVIKYDTSADEQRE
-755 EVDGEYW
+755 EVDKEKEKQ
-762 HQDKT
+762 HAQ
-767 LDEAKDLDT
+767 
-776 TLGADRRARD
+776 
-786 SRNRANKENG
+786 ENG
-796 KTTADYPIK
+796 KTTDYPIK

-849 VETLRNE
+849 VETLRTE

-865 MKDFKDFKGSKS
+865 MKDF
-877 KKGSKSRIVNPLEAT
+877 KGSKSRIVNPLEAT
-892 FVSAEELLSEDIVNK
+892 FVSADELLSEDIVNK
-907 AIKHA
+907 AIKQA
-912 DAATDKIGDWAKTG
+912 DDVTDKIGDVAKTG
-926 INKLGQY
+926 INKLGKY
-933 TGTGLGKLVHGITHT
+933 AGTGLGKLVHGITNT
-948 GTKEKDKE
+948 STKEKDKE

-962 DLGTYKVDLLYSYS
+962 DLGKYKVDLLYSYS

-993 NILTESARKEFNN
+993 NILTESARKEFSN

-1060 EGKLNATTDLRFGVI
+1060 EGKLNDTTDLHFGVI

-1080 SNWEDVREYSREMTT
+1080 SGWEGVREYSREMTT

-1111 LAPEEQNKLKKDEK
+1111 RAPAEQNKLKKDEK
-1125 EQKEKQSKADA
+1125 EQKEKLSKADA
-1136 IAKAHQQVADNNKR
+1136 IAKARQQV
-1150 REDNAES
+1150 EDNDKRSEANAEA

-1166 AERRKKEQDEE
+1166 AERIKKEHDKE

>member
-7 KNNQIYILD
+7 KNNQIYVLD
-16 NDKLKKQIDDLFF
+16 SDKLKKQIDELFF
-29 KWFDRDYKILAHKD
+29 KWFDKDYKILARKD
-43 ESFSAN
+43 ESFSA
-49 ESLDTLTNI
+49 EDSLDTLTNI
-58 VKRIRAMAS
+58 VKRIRVMAS
-67 DEANKANKPLVDL
+67 DEANKANKTLVDL
-80 GVALEDFIL
+80 GVALDDFIL

-142 PLKKLNVSAKNVEQF
+142 PLKKLNVSAKNFEQF

-162 TSTEMKTP
+162 NSTEMKTP
-170 SKFIGNVLPSK
+170 SRFIGNVLPSK
-181 FAAVAKHS
+181 FAAVAKHAN
-189 SLAKSASRRAAFSGM
+189 LAKSAARRAAFTGR
-204 EYHNAATMDSIYHDL
+204 EYHNSATMDSIYHDL

-229 FFAEANNA
+229 FFVEANNA
-237 LTDNGRRN
+237 LTDNGRRT
-245 AAGKVK
+245 AAGKAK

-273 FRKYANYTIELSMLS
+273 FRKYANYTIELNMLS
-288 NINDKLVIDSA
+288 SINDKLVIDAA

-311 KDRSGFNEEQLR
+311 KDRSGFDEEQLR
-323 SLPNALDFAKKFPNE
+323 SLPNALAFAKKFPNE

-343 NRYLN
+343 TRYLN
-348 HFMTGLSDAIKH
+348 HFMTGSSDAIKH

-448 FATGVKEN
+448 FAIGVKEN

-473 AIKAGEEELKKIH
+473 AIKVGEEKLKKIH

-506 ADDDAVSF
+506 DD
-514 DEPRSRIEYD
+514 D
-524 EKNGPLYDLA
+524 EKNGTLHDLA
-534 DKIETV
+534 DTIESV
-540 AEYSKKAASDEA
+540 AEYAKKAASDEA

-589 NADDS
+589 NADNT
-594 DILKALRD
+594 DILRALSA
-602 KFSGSN
+602 KFSGSD
-608 FVSELDSAGINILLS
+608 FISDLDSASIDILLS

-628 YEDYTEA
+628 YEAYTEA
-635 ISNYKMKKD
+635 ISNYQMKKD

-650 SSNAKH
+650 SANAKH

-701 PLCAKYITI
+701 PLCAKYTII

-732 SRSLSDWLN
+732 GRSLSEWLN
-741 EVIEYDTSADEQSE
+741 EVINYDTSADELRE
-755 EVDGEYW
+755 EVDKE
-762 HQDKT
+762 K
-767 LDEAKDLDT
+767 
-776 TLGADRRARD
+776 ARD
-786 SRNRANKENG
+786 SRNQANNENG
-796 KTTADYPIK
+796 KTTGYPIKK
-805 YNGKYRYHGIEL
+805 YNGKYSYHGIEL
-817 VASSTD
+817 VASTTD

-835 LIKIAKPVVEFRDF
+835 LIKIAKPVVDFRDF
-849 VETLRNE
+849 VETLGNE

-865 MKDFKDFKGSKS
+865 MKDHF
-877 KKGSKSRIVNPLEAT
+877 KGSKSRIVNPREAT
-892 FVSAEELLSEDIVNK
+892 FVSADELLSEDIVNK
-907 AIKHA
+907 AIKYA
-912 DAATDKIGDWAKTG
+912 DDATDEIGDYAKTG
-926 INKLGQY
+926 INKLGKAA
-933 TGTGLGKLVHGITHT
+933 GTGLGKLVHGIKRTS
-948 GTKEKDKE
+948 TKEKDKE

-962 DLGTYKVDLLYSYS
+962 DLGKYKVDLLYSYS

-982 YLNEGAKIVAS
+982 YLNEGAKIVAG
-993 NILTESARKEFNN
+993 NILTESARKEFIN

-1014 YTANFANSRSIN
+1014 STANFANSRSIN

-1060 EGKLNATTDLRFGVI
+1060 EGKLNDTTDLRFGVI

-1080 SNWEDVREYSREMTT
+1080 SGWEGVREYFRETQ
-1095 DELKDAVAKG
+1095 E
-1105 DVEREK
+1105 
-1111 LAPEEQNKLKKDEK
+1111 
-1125 EQKEKQSKADA
+1125 ADS
-1136 IAKAHQQVADNNKR
+1136 IAKDRQQVDDNDTRHEANAEASQQV
-1150 REDNAES
+1150 EDNDERHDANAE
-1157 ARKAQESGE
+1157 AVRKTQESGE
-1166 AERRKKEQDEE
+1166 DERRKKEHDKE
-1177 TLEHLADSTNVKL
+1177 TFEHLADSTNVKL
-1190 DGLSTL
+1190 DGLSAL

>member
-1 MAEEAE
+1 MAEETE

-16 NDKLKKQIDDLFF
+16 SDKLKKQIDDLFF
-29 KWFDRDYKILAHKD
+29 KWFDKDYKILAHKD

-58 VKRIRAMAS
+58 VKRIRVMAS

-94 SALDILRGRSRED
+94 SALDILRGRSKED

-142 PLKKLNVSAKNVEQF
+142 PLKRLNVSAKNFEQF

-162 TSTEMKTP
+162 NSTEMKTP
-170 SKFIGNVLPSK
+170 SRFIGNVLPSK
-181 FAAVAKHS
+181 FAAVAKHAN
-189 SLAKSASRRAAFSGM
+189 LAKSAARRAAFTGR
-204 EYHNAATMDSIYHDL
+204 EYHNSATMDSIYHDL

-229 FFAEANNA
+229 FFVEANNA

-245 AAGKVK
+245 AAGKAK
-251 DYDFKNLSEKE
+251 DYDFKNLSKKE

-273 FRKYANYTIELSMLS
+273 FRKYANYTIELNMLS
-288 NINDKLVIDSA
+288 NINDKLVIDAA

-348 HFMTGLSDAIKH
+348 NFMNGLSDAIKH
-360 EQDAVK
+360 EQEAVK
-366 KEWFENKIN
+366 KEWFENKIT

-421 TLKILTNPALHK
+421 TLKILTNPTLHK
-433 LRKKLTGTLFAALRS
+433 LRKKLTGTLFAALRA

-473 AIKAGEEELKKIH
+473 AIKAGKEKLKKIH

-491 TTNESVQLTESEDSD
+491 TTNESVQLTEREDND
-506 ADDDAVSF
+506 VDDAVSF
-514 DEPRSRIEYD
+514 DEPRSRIKYD

-552 VKEDIKKFEN
+552 VKEDIKTFEN

-571 LTDEFIQILNTLA
+571 LTDEFIQILNTLK

-602 KFSGSN
+602 KFSGSD

-732 SRSLSDWLN
+732 GRSLSDWLN
-741 EVIEYDTSADEQSE
+741 EVIEYDTSADEQRE
-755 EVDGEYW
+755 EVDKE
-762 HQDKT
+762 K
-767 LDEAKDLDT
+767 EK
-776 TLGADRRARD
+776 RARD
-786 SRNRANKENG
+786 SRNHANKENS
-796 KTTADYPIK
+796 KTTDYPIK

-823 ETKNGFGVFTER
+823 ETKNGFGIFAER
-835 LIKIAKPVVEFRDF
+835 LIKIAKPVIEFKDF
-849 VETLRNE
+849 VETLGNE

-865 MKDFKDFKGSKS
+865 MKDF
-877 KKGSKSRIVNPLEAT
+877 KGSKSRIVNPLEAT
-892 FVSAEELLSEDIVNK
+892 FVSADELLSEDIVNK

-912 DAATDKIGDWAKTG
+912 DVATDKIGDVAKTG

-933 TGTGLGKLVHGITHT
+933 AGTGLGKLVHGITHT

-962 DLGTYKVDLLYSYS
+962 DLGNYKVDLLYSYS

-1014 YTANFANSRSIN
+1014 STANFANSRSIK
-1026 AIASA
+1026 AIANA
-1031 LSSFK
+1031 LSAFK
-1036 SAMSGVNFKPCKA
+1036 SAMSSVSFKPCKA
-1049 VINYKLANLMN
+1049 VIDYKLANLMN
-1060 EGKLNATTDLRFGVI
+1060 EGKLNDTTDLHFGAI

-1080 SNWEDVREYSREMTT
+1080 SNWEGVREYSREMTT

-1105 DVEREK
+1105 DVEKEK

-1125 EQKEKQSKADA
+1125 EQEEKQRKADS
-1136 IAKAHQQVADNNKR
+1136 IAKARQQVEDNNKR
-1150 REDNAES
+1150 REANAE
-1157 ARKAQESGE
+1157 AVKKAQESGE
-1166 AERRKKEQDEE
+1166 AERRKKEHDKE
-1177 TLEHLADSTNVKL
+1177 TFEHLADSTNVKL
-1190 DGLSTL
+1190 DGLSAL

>member
-16 NDKLKKQIDDLFF
+16 NDKLKRQIDDLFF
-29 KWFDRDYKILAHKD
+29 KWFDKGYKILARKD
-43 ESFSAN
+43 ESFSADD
-49 ESLDTLTNI
+49 SLDTLTNI

-67 DEANKANKPLVDL
+67 DEANKANKNLVDL
-80 GVALEDFIL
+80 GVALDDFIL

-189 SLAKSASRRAAFSGM
+189 SLAKSAARRSAFTGM

-229 FFAEANNA
+229 FFVEANNA
-237 LTDNGRRN
+237 FTENGRRN

-273 FRKYANYTIELSMLS
+273 FRKYANYTIELNMLS
-288 NINDKLVIDSA
+288 NINDKLVIDAA

-421 TLKILTNPALHK
+421 TLKILTNPTLHK

-473 AIKAGEEELKKIH
+473 AIKEGEEKLKKIH
-486 NEKIV
+486 NEKTV
-491 TTNESVQLTESEDSD
+491 TTNESVQLTESEES
-506 ADDDAVSF
+506 DDDVSF
-514 DEPRSRIEYD
+514 DEPRSRIKFN
-524 EKNGPLYDLA
+524 EKHDTLYDLA
-534 DKIETV
+534 DTIESV
-540 AEYSKKAASDEA
+540 AEYAKKAASDEA

-589 NADDS
+589 NADNTDL
-594 DILKALRD
+594 LKVLRA
-602 KFSGSN
+602 KFSGSD
-608 FVSELDSAGINILLS
+608 FISDLDSASIDILLS

-628 YEDYTEA
+628 YEAYTEA
-635 ISNYKMKKD
+635 ISNYQMKKD

-732 SRSLSDWLN
+732 GRSLSDWLN
-741 EVIEYDTSADEQSE
+741 EVIEYDPSADEQRE
-755 EVDGEYW
+755 EVDKEKEKQ
-762 HQDKT
+762 HSQELDT
-767 LDEAKDLDT
+767 LDTK
-776 TLGADRRARD
+776 LGADRRARD
-786 SRNRANKENG
+786 SRNQANNENG
-796 KTTADYPIK
+796 KTTTDYPIK

-849 VETLRNE
+849 VETLRTE

-865 MKDFKDFKGSKS
+865 MKDF
-877 KKGSKSRIVNPLEAT
+877 KGSKSRIVNPLEAT
-892 FVSAEELLSEDIVNK
+892 FVSADELLSEDIVNK
-907 AIKHA
+907 AIKQA
-912 DAATDKIGDWAKTG
+912 DDVTDKIGDFAKTG
-926 INKLGQY
+926 INKLGKY
-933 TGTGLGKLVHGITHT
+933 AGTGLGKLVHGITHT
-948 GTKEKDKE
+948 STKEKDKE

-962 DLGTYKVDLLYSYS
+962 DLGKYKVDLLYSYS

-993 NILTESARKEFNN
+993 NILTESARKEFSN

-1060 EGKLNATTDLRFGVI
+1060 EGKLNDTTDLHFGVI

-1080 SNWEDVREYSREMTT
+1080 SGWEGVRENSREMTT

-1105 DVEREK
+1105 DVEKEK
-1111 LAPEEQNKLKKDEK
+1111 LAPEEQDKLKKDEK
-1125 EQKEKQSKADA
+1125 EQKEKQRKADS
-1136 IAKAHQQVADNNKR
+1136 IAKARQQVEDNDKR
-1150 REDNAES
+1150 REANAE
-1157 ARKAQESGE
+1157 AVKKAQESGE
-1166 AERRKKEQDEE
+1166 AERRKKEHDKE

>member
-16 NDKLKKQIDDLFF
+16 NDKLKRQIDDLFF
-29 KWFDRDYKILAHKD
+29 KWFDSDYKILAHKD
-43 ESFSAN
+43 ESFSAD

-80 GVALEDFIL
+80 GVALDDFIL

-94 SALDILRGRSRED
+94 SALDILRGRSKED

-142 PLKKLNVSAKNVEQF
+142 PLKRLNVSAKNVEQF

-162 TSTEMKTP
+162 NSSEMKTP

-181 FAAVAKHS
+181 FAAVAKHAN
-189 SLAKSASRRAAFSGM
+189 LAKSAARRSAFSGM

-229 FFAEANNA
+229 FFVEANNA

-245 AAGKVK
+245 AAGKAK

-262 HAKLMETMHAA
+262 RAKLMETMHAA
-273 FRKYANYTIELSMLS
+273 FRKYANYTIELNMLS

-311 KDRSGFNEEQLR
+311 KERSGFNEEQLR

-348 HFMTGLSDAIKH
+348 YFMNGLSDAIKH
-360 EQDAVK
+360 EQEAVK
-366 KEWFENKIN
+366 KEWFENKIT

-402 NKLKEKHGLI
+402 SKLKEKHGLI
-412 WLLPKLGMT
+412 WLLPKLGMA

-448 FATGVKEN
+448 FATGVKESV
-456 MDKAGRSTEVT
+456 DKAGRSTEVT

-473 AIKAGEEELKKIH
+473 AIKEGEEKLKKIH
-486 NEKIV
+486 NEKTI
-491 TTNESVQLTESEDSD
+491 TTNESVQLTESEEG
-506 ADDDAVSF
+506 DDDDVSF
-514 DEPRSRIEYD
+514 DEPRSRVEYD
-524 EKNGPLYDLA
+524 EKNGQLDNLA
-534 DKIETV
+534 DKIKTV
-540 AEYSKKAASDEA
+540 SEYAKKASSDEA
-552 VKEDIKKFEN
+552 VREDIKRFEF
-562 ANSQLKQEF
+562 ANSQLKQKF
-571 LTDEFIQILNTLA
+571 LTDEFIQILNTLK

-589 NADDS
+589 NADDT
-594 DILKALRD
+594 DLLKALRD
-602 KFSGSN
+602 KFSGSD
-608 FVSELDSAGINILLS
+608 FVADLDSAGMNILLS

-628 YEDYTEA
+628 YEAYTEA
-635 ISNYKMKKD
+635 VSNYETKKD

-732 SRSLSDWLN
+732 GRSLSDWLN
-741 EVIEYDTSADEQSE
+741 EVIEYDTSADEHRE
-755 EVDGEYW
+755 EVDKEKEK
-762 HQDKT
+762 QQ
-767 LDEAKDLDT
+767 AQALDT
-776 TLGADRRARD
+776 IDTKLGADRRARD
-786 SRNRANKENG
+786 SRNHANKENG

-823 ETKNGFGVFTER
+823 ETKNGFGVFAER
-835 LIKIAKPVVEFRDF
+835 LIKIAKPVAEFRDF
-849 VETLRNE
+849 VETLGNE

-865 MKDFKDFKGSKS
+865 MKDFKGN
-877 KKGSKSRIVNPLEAT
+877 KSRIVNPLEAT
-892 FVSAEELLSEDIVNK
+892 FVSADELLFEDIVNK
-907 AIKHA
+907 AIKQA
-912 DAATDKIGDWAKTG
+912 DVATDKVGDFAKKG

-933 TGTGLGKLVHGITHT
+933 AGKGLGKLVHGITHT
-948 GTKEKDKE
+948 GTKDKDAE

-962 DLGTYKVDLLYSYS
+962 DLGKYKVDLLYSYS

-1014 YTANFANSRSIN
+1014 HTANFANSRSIN

-1036 SAMSGVNFKPCKA
+1036 SAMSGVSFKPCKA
-1049 VINYKLANLMN
+1049 VIDYKLANLMN
-1060 EGKLNATTDLRFGVI
+1060 EGKLNDTTDPHFGVI

-1080 SNWEDVREYSREMTT
+1080 SSWEGVREYSREMTT
-1095 DELKDAVAKG
+1095 DELKDVVAKG

-1125 EQKEKQSKADA
+1125 EQEEKQKKTDA
-1136 IAKAHQQVADNNKR
+1136 IAKAHQQVEDNDKR
-1150 REDNAES
+1150 REANAE
-1157 ARKAQESGE
+1157 AAKQAQESGK
-1166 AERRKKEQDEE
+1166 AERLKQEHDKE

>member
-1 MAEEAE
+1 MYLITASIINTIVKRFKLMAEEAE

-58 VKRIRAMAS
+58 VKRIRVIAS

-94 SALDILRGRSRED
+94 SALDILRGRSKED

-162 TSTEMKTP
+162 NSPEMKTP

-181 FAAVAKHS
+181 FAAVAKHAN
-189 SLAKSASRRAAFSGM
+189 LAKSAARRAAFSGM

-229 FFAEANNA
+229 FFVEANNA

-245 AAGKVK
+245 AAGKAK

-273 FRKYANYTIELSMLS
+273 FRKYANYTIELNLLS

-311 KDRSGFNEEQLR
+311 KERSGFNEEQLR

-348 HFMTGLSDAIKH
+348 NFMNGLSDAIKH
-360 EQDAVK
+360 EQEAVK
-366 KEWFENKIN
+366 KEWFENKIT

-402 NKLKEKHGLI
+402 AFLQKHKEKHGILTLI
-412 WLLPKLGMT
+412 PRLAMT
-421 TLKILTNPALHK
+421 TLKILTNPTLHK
-433 LRKKLTGTLFAALRS
+433 LRKKLTGTLFAALRA

-473 AIKAGEEELKKIH
+473 AIKEGEEKLKQIH
-486 NEKIV
+486 KEKIV

-506 ADDDAVSF
+506 VDDDVSD
-514 DEPRSRIEYD
+514 DEPRSRPFFSS
-524 EKNGPLYDLA
+524 NSNQLYDLA

-571 LTDEFIQILNTLA
+571 LTDEFIQILNTLK

-602 KFSGSN
+602 KFSGSD
-608 FVSELDSAGINILLS
+608 FVSELDSKGITILRYV
-623 QVLPA
+623 VLPA

-732 SRSLSDWLN
+732 GRSLSDWLN
-741 EVIEYDTSADEQSE
+741 EVIRYDASAGEQSE
-755 EVDGEYW
+755 ED
-762 HQDKT
+762 DK
-767 LDEAKDLDT
+767 E
-776 TLGADRRARD
+776 
-786 SRNRANKENG
+786 KEKQHAQENS
-796 KTTADYPIK
+796 KTTDYPIK

-817 VASSTD
+817 VASSAD

-849 VETLRNE
+849 VETLRTE

-865 MKDFKDFKGSKS
+865 WKDS
-877 KKGSKSRIVNPLEAT
+877 VNPLEAT
-892 FVSAEELLSEDIVNK
+892 FVSADELLSEDIVNK
-907 AIKHA
+907 AIKKA
-912 DAATDKIGDWAKTG
+912 DFATDTIGDYAKTG
-926 INKLGQY
+926 INKLGKY
-933 TGTGLGKLVHGITHT
+933 AGTGLGKLVHGITRT
-948 GTKEKDKE
+948 STKKKDKE

-962 DLGTYKVDLLYSYS
+962 DLGKYKVDLLYSYS

-993 NILTESARKEFNN
+993 NILTESARKEFSN
-1006 ITKLAEAL
+1006 ITKLAKAL

-1036 SAMSGVNFKPCKA
+1036 SAMSGINFKPCKA

-1060 EGKLNATTDLRFGVI
+1060 EGKLNDTTELHFGVI

-1080 SNWEDVREYSREMTT
+1080 SNWEGVREYSREKTT
-1095 DELKDAVAKG
+1095 DELKDAEARQQA
-1105 DVEREK
+1105 DDNDERHEANAEARQQADDNDERHEANAEARQQADDNDERHEANAEARQQVES
-1111 LAPEEQNKLKKDEK
+1111 LKKEHDK
-1125 EQKEKQSKADA
+1125 E
-1136 IAKAHQQVADNNKR
+1136 
-1150 REDNAES
+1150 
-1157 ARKAQESGE
+1157 
-1166 AERRKKEQDEE
+1166 
-1177 TLEHLADSTNVKL
+1177 TFEHLADSTNVKL

>member
-58 VKRIRAMAS
+58 VKRIRVIAS

-89 RGNAE
+89 RGNAK

-181 FAAVAKHS
+181 FAAVAKHAN
-189 SLAKSASRRAAFSGM
+189 LAKSAARRSAFTGM
-204 EYHNAATMDSIYHDL
+204 EYHNTATMDSIYHDL

-229 FFAEANNA
+229 FFVEANNA
-237 LTDNGRRN
+237 ITDNGRRN
-245 AAGKVK
+245 AAGKAK

-273 FRKYANYTIELSMLS
+273 FRKYANYTIELNLLS

-299 MCAFYDYMDDNV
+299 ICAFYDYMDDNV

-348 HFMTGLSDAIKH
+348 NFMNGLSDAIKH
-360 EQDAVK
+360 EQEAVK
-366 KEWFENKIN
+366 KEWFENKIT

-421 TLKILTNPALHK
+421 TLKILTNPTLHK

-473 AIKAGEEELKKIH
+473 AIKAGEEKLKKIH

-506 ADDDAVSF
+506 VDDDVSF

-589 NADDS
+589 NADNTDL
-594 DILKALRD
+594 LKVLRD
-602 KFSGSN
+602 KFSGSD

-623 QVLPA
+623 HVLPA
-628 YEDYTEA
+628 YEAYTEA
-635 ISNYKMKKD
+635 ISNYQMKKD

-650 SSNAKH
+650 SANAKH
-656 AKDSDST
+656 ATDSDST

-710 DLDKPIS
+710 DLDKLIS

-732 SRSLSDWLN
+732 GRSLSDWLN

-755 EVDGEYW
+755 EVD
-762 HQDKT
+762 
-767 LDEAKDLDT
+767 
-776 TLGADRRARD
+776 
-786 SRNRANKENG
+786 KEKG
-796 KTTADYPIK
+796 KTTTDYPIK

-849 VETLRNE
+849 VETLRTE

-865 MKDFKDFKGSKS
+865 MKDF
-877 KKGSKSRIVNPLEAT
+877 KGSKSRIVNPLEAT
-892 FVSAEELLSEDIVNK
+892 FVSADELLSEDIGNK
-907 AIKHA
+907 AIKQA
-912 DAATDKIGDWAKTG
+912 DAVTDKIGDVAKTG
-926 INKLGQY
+926 INNLGKY
-933 TGTGLGKLVHGITHT
+933 AGTGLGKLIHGITHT

-962 DLGTYKVDLLYSYS
+962 DLGNYKVDLLYSYS

-993 NILTESARKEFNN
+993 NILTESARKEFSN

-1060 EGKLNATTDLRFGVI
+1060 EGKLNDTTDLHFGVI

-1080 SNWEDVREYSREMTT
+1080 SSWEGVREYSREMTT
-1095 DELKDAVAKG
+1095 DELKDTVAKG

-1111 LAPEEQNKLKKDEK
+1111 RAPAEQNKLKKYEK
-1125 EQKEKQSKADA
+1125 EQEEKQSKADSTV
-1136 IAKAHQQVADNNKR
+1136 KARQQVEDNDKR
-1150 REDNAES
+1150 REANAE
-1157 ARKAQESGE
+1157 AVRKAQESGE
-1166 AERRKKEQDEE
+1166 DESLKKEQDKE
-1177 TLEHLADSTNVKL
+1177 TFEHLADSTNVKL

>member
-1 MAEEAE
+1 MAEAAE
-7 KNNQIYILD
+7 KTDQIYILD
-16 NDKLKKQIDDLFF
+16 NDKLKRQIDDLFF
-29 KWFDRDYKILAHKD
+29 KWFDNDYKILAHKD
-43 ESFSAN
+43 ETFSAD
-49 ESLDTLTNI
+49 ESLDALTNI
-58 VKRIRAMAS
+58 VKRIRAIAS

-80 GVALEDFIL
+80 GVSLDDFIL

-94 SALDILRGRSRED
+94 AALDILRGRSKED

-142 PLKKLNVSAKNVEQF
+142 PLNRLNVSAKNVEQF
-157 VIPVQ
+157 VIPVKN
-162 TSTEMKTP
+162 SPEMKVP

-181 FAAVAKHS
+181 FAAVAKHAN
-189 SLAKSASRRAAFSGM
+189 LAKSAARRSAFSGM

-229 FFAEANNA
+229 FFVEANNA

-245 AAGKVK
+245 AAGKAK
-251 DYDFKNLSEKE
+251 DYDFKNLSDKE
-262 HAKLMETMHAA
+262 YAKLMETMHAA
-273 FRKYANYTIELSMLS
+273 FRKYANYTIELNMLS
-288 NINDKLVIDSA
+288 NINDKLVIDAA

-311 KDRSGFNEEQLR
+311 KSRSGFNEEQLR

-348 HFMTGLSDAIKH
+348 NFMNGLSDAIKH
-360 EQDAVK
+360 EQEAVK
-366 KEWFENKIN
+366 KEWFENKIT

-412 WLLPKLGMT
+412 WLLPKLGMA
-421 TLKILTNPALHK
+421 TLKIITNPALHK

-448 FATGVKEN
+448 FATGVKESV
-456 MDKAGRSTEVT
+456 DKAGRSTEVT

-473 AIKAGEEELKKIH
+473 AIKDGEAKLKKIH
-486 NEKIV
+486 NEKTV
-491 TTNESVQLTESEDSD
+491 TTNESVQLTESED
-506 ADDDAVSF
+506 DDDDYDSF
-514 DEPRSRIEYD
+514 TDEPRSRVEYD
-524 EKNGPLYDLA
+524 EKNGPLDNLA
-534 DKIETV
+534 DKINAV
-540 AEYSKKAASDEA
+540 AEYAKKAASDEA

-562 ANSQLKQEF
+562 ANSKLKQKF
-571 LTDEFIQILNTLA
+571 LTDEFIQILNTLKSS
-584 NTDTE
+584 DVE
-589 NADDS
+589 NADNTDL
-594 DILKALRD
+594 LKALRD
-602 KFSGSN
+602 KFSGSD
-608 FVSELDSAGINILLS
+608 FVADLDATSMDILLS
-623 QVLPA
+623 KVLPA

-635 ISNYKMKKD
+635 ISNYKVKQD

-650 SSNAKH
+650 SANARH
-656 AKDSDST
+656 AKGSDST

-710 DLDKPIS
+710 DLNKPIN
-717 DSTSPKAQAKTESVL
+717 DSTSPKAQTKNESVL
-732 SRSLSDWLN
+732 GRSLSDWLN
-741 EVIEYDTSADEQSE
+741 EVIEYDTDAEQPKE
-755 EVDGEYW
+755 EVDTEKERQ
-762 HQDKT
+762 HANALDT
-767 LDEAKDLDT
+767 LDTK
-776 TLGADRRARD
+776 LGAGRRARD
-786 SRNRANKENG
+786 SRNHANNENG
-796 KTTADYPIK
+796 NTTTDYPIK

-835 LIKIAKPVVEFRDF
+835 LIKIAKPVEEFREF
-849 VETLRNE
+849 VERLGNE

-865 MKDFKDFKGSKS
+865 LKDF
-877 KKGSKSRIVNPLEAT
+877 KGSKSRIVNPLEAT
-892 FVSAEELLSEDIVNK
+892 FVSADELLFEDIVNK

-912 DAATDKIGDWAKTG
+912 DTATDKVADVAKKG
-926 INKLGQY
+926 INKAGQFV
-933 TGTGLGKLVHGITHT
+933 GKGLGKLVHGITHT
-948 GTKEKDKE
+948 STKEKDEE
-956 MAKTID
+956 MAKTIED
-962 DLGTYKVDLLYSYS
+962 FGKYKVDLLYSYS

-982 YLNEGAKIVAS
+982 YLNEGAKIVIS
-993 NILTESARKEFNN
+993 NILTDSARKEFNN
-1006 ITKLAEAL
+1006 ITKLASAL
-1014 YTANFANSRSIN
+1014 HSANFANSRSIN
-1026 AIASA
+1026 AISDA
-1031 LSSFK
+1031 LSTFA
-1036 SAMSGVNFKPCKA
+1036 SAMSGVSFKPCKA
-1049 VINYKLANLMN
+1049 VINYKLANMIN
-1060 EGKLNATTDLRFGVI
+1060 EGKLNDAADPHFGVI

-1080 SNWEDVREYSREMTT
+1080 SNWEGVREYSREMTT

-1111 LAPEEQNKLKKDEK
+1111 LAPEEQNKLKKDEM
-1125 EQKEKQSKADA
+1125 EQAEKQRKADA
-1136 IAKAHQQVADNNKR
+1136 VTQARKQVEDNDRR
-1150 REDNAES
+1150 REANAE
-1157 ARKAQESGE
+1157 AVRKAQESG
-1166 AERRKKEQDEE
+1166 AADRIKQEQNKE
-1177 TLEHLADSTNVKL
+1177 TLEHIADSTNVKL

>member
-1 MAEEAE
+1 MAEAAE
-7 KNNQIYILD
+7 KTDQIYILD
-16 NDKLKKQIDDLFF
+16 NDKLKRQIDDLFF
-29 KWFDRDYKILAHKD
+29 KWFDKDYKILTHKD
-43 ESFSAN
+43 ESFSAD
-49 ESLDTLTNI
+49 ESLDTLTFI

-80 GVALEDFIL
+80 GVSLDDFIL

-94 SALDILRGRSRED
+94 AALDILRGRSKED
-107 HISKVMWLINVT
+107 HISKMMWLINVT
-119 TTVGVLGRELKE
+119 TTVGVLGREIKE
-131 GETSAKPLDKG
+131 GETSSTPLDKG

-162 TSTEMKTP
+162 NSPEMKVP

-181 FAAVAKHS
+181 FAAVAKHAN
-189 SLAKSASRRAAFSGM
+189 LAKSAARRSAFSGM

-245 AAGKVK
+245 AAGKAK

-262 HAKLMETMHAA
+262 RAKLMETMHAA
-273 FRKYANYTIELSMLS
+273 FRKYANYTIELNMLS
-288 NINDKLVIDSA
+288 NINDKLVIDAA
-299 MCAFYDYMDDNV
+299 MCAYYDYMDDNV
-311 KDRSGFNEEQLR
+311 KERSGFSEDQLR
-323 SLPNALDFAKKFPNE
+323 FLPKALDFAKKFPNE

-348 HFMTGLSDAIKH
+348 NFMNGLSDAIKH
-360 EQDAVK
+360 EQEAVK
-366 KEWFENKIN
+366 KEWFENKIT

-402 NKLKEKHGLI
+402 NVLKEKHGLI
-412 WLLPKLGMT
+412 WLLPKLGMA

-448 FATGVKEN
+448 FATGVKESV
-456 MDKAGRSTEVT
+456 DKAGRSTEVT

-473 AIKAGEEELKKIH
+473 AIKEGEEKLKKIH
-486 NEKIV
+486 NEKTV
-491 TTNESVQLTESEDSD
+491 TTNESVQLTESEDP
-506 ADDDAVSF
+506 F
-514 DEPRSRIEYD
+514 DEPRSRVEYD
-524 EKNGPLYDLA
+524 EKNGDLENLA
-534 DKIETV
+534 DKIDKVTSY
-540 AEYSKKAASDEA
+540 AKKATSDEA
-552 VKEDIKKFEN
+552 VREDIRKFEN
-562 ANSQLKQEF
+562 ANSQLKQNF
-571 LTDEFIQILNTLA
+571 LTDEFIQILNTLKSI
-584 NTDTE
+584 DTE
-589 NADDS
+589 NS
-594 DILKALRD
+594 NSTDILKALHD
-602 KFSGSN
+602 KFSKSDY
-608 FVSELDSAGINILLS
+608 VADMDAKSMEILLS
-623 QVLPA
+623 RVLPA
-628 YEDYTEA
+628 YETYNDA
-635 ISNYKMKKD
+635 VANYETKRE

-650 SSNAKH
+650 SANAKH
-656 AKDSDST
+656 ASDSNST

-710 DLDKPIS
+710 DLDKPIN
-717 DSTSPKAQAKTESVL
+717 DSTSPKAQTKNESVL
-732 SRSLSDWLN
+732 GRSLSDWLN
-741 EVIEYDTSADEQSE
+741 EVIEYDTEAENPKE
-755 EVDGEYW
+755 EVNTEKEKQ
-762 HQDKT
+762 HAQA
-767 LDEAKDLDT
+767 LDSIDT
-776 TLGADRRARD
+776 KLGADRRARD
-786 SRNRANKENG
+786 SRNHANNENG
-796 KTTADYPIK
+796 NTTTDYPIQ

-823 ETKNGFGVFTER
+823 ETKNGFGIFVER
-835 LIKIAKPVVEFRDF
+835 LVKIAKPVEEFREF
-849 VETLRNE
+849 VETLGTE

-865 MKDFKDFKGSKS
+865 LKDY
-877 KKGSKSRIVNPLEAT
+877 KGSKSRIVNPLEAT
-892 FVSAEELLSEDIVNK
+892 FVSPDELLFEDIVNK

-912 DAATDKIGDWAKTG
+912 DVAADKVGDVAKKG
-926 INKLGQY
+926 INKAGKFV
-933 TGTGLGKLVHGITHT
+933 GKGLGKLVHGVTHT
-948 GTKEKDKE
+948 STEEKDKE
-956 MAKTID
+956 MAKTIE
-962 DLGTYKVDLLYSYS
+962 DLGKYKVDLLYSYS

-982 YLNEGAKIVAS
+982 YLNEGAKVIAS
-993 NILTESARKEFNN
+993 NILTESAIKEFNN
-1006 ITKLAEAL
+1006 IAKLAEAL
-1014 YTANFANSRSIN
+1014 HAANFANSRSIN
-1026 AIASA
+1026 AIANA
-1031 LSSFK
+1031 LKIFK
-1036 SAMSGVNFKPCKA
+1036 SSISGVNFKPCKA
-1049 VINYKLANLMN
+1049 VIGYKLANMIN
-1060 EGKLNATTDLRFGVI
+1060 EGKLNDSTDPRFGVI

-1080 SNWEDVREYSREMTT
+1080 SNWESVREYSREMTT

-1111 LAPEEQNKLKKDEK
+1111 LAPEEQNKLKKDEM
-1125 EQKEKQSKADA
+1125 EQAEKQRKADA
-1136 IAKAHQQVADNNKR
+1136 VTQARKQVEDNDRR
-1150 REDNAES
+1150 REANAE
-1157 ARKAQESGE
+1157 AVRKAQESG
-1166 AERRKKEQDEE
+1166 AADRIKQEQNKE
-1177 TLEHLADSTNVKL
+1177 TLEHIADSTNVKL

>member
-16 NDKLKKQIDDLFF
+16 NDKLKRQIDDLFF
-29 KWFDRDYKILAHKD
+29 KWFDKDYKILTHKD
-43 ESFSAN
+43 ESFSAD
-49 ESLDTLTNI
+49 ESLDILTNI
-58 VKRIRAMAS
+58 VKRIRDIAS
-67 DEANKANKPLVDL
+67 DEANKANKPLVEL
-80 GVALEDFIL
+80 GVALDDFIL
-89 RGNAE
+89 RGNSE

-131 GETSAKPLDKG
+131 GETSAQPLDKG
-142 PLKKLNVSAKNVEQF
+142 PLKRLNVSAKNVEQF

-162 TSTEMKTP
+162 NSPEMKTP
-170 SKFIGNVLPSK
+170 SKFIGKVLPSK

-189 SLAKSASRRAAFSGM
+189 NLASSAARRSAFSGM

-229 FFAEANNA
+229 FFVEANNA
-237 LTDNGRRN
+237 FTDNGRRN
-245 AAGKVK
+245 AAGKAK
-251 DYDFKNLSEKE
+251 DYDFKNLSKKE

-273 FRKYANYTIELSMLS
+273 FRKYANYTVELNMLS
-288 NINDKLVIDSA
+288 NINDKLVIDAA
-299 MCAFYDYMDDNV
+299 MCAFYDYMDDDV
-311 KDRSGFNEEQLR
+311 KERSGFNEELLR
-323 SLPNALDFAKKFPNE
+323 RLPNALDFAKKFPNE

-348 HFMTGLSDAIKH
+348 NFMNGLSDAIKH
-360 EQDAVK
+360 EQEAVK
-366 KEWFENKIN
+366 KEWFENKIT
-375 GERVF
+375 GEKVF

-412 WLLPKLGMT
+412 WLIPKLGMT
-421 TLKILTNPALHK
+421 TLKILTNPKLHK

-448 FATGVKEN
+448 FATGVKESI
-456 MDKAGRSTEVT
+456 DKTGRSTEVT

-473 AIKAGEEELKKIH
+473 AIKEGEEKLKKIH
-486 NEKIV
+486 NEKTI

-506 ADDDAVSF
+506 VDDDSS
-514 DEPRSRIEYD
+514 DETRSRINHDKKD
-524 EKNGPLYDLA
+524 ELYDLA
-534 DKIETV
+534 DTIESVT
-540 AEYSKKAASDEA
+540 EYAKKAASDEA

-571 LTDEFIQILNTLA
+571 LTDEVIQIFNTLK
-584 NTDTE
+584 NIDTE
-589 NADDS
+589 KLNDT
-594 DILKALRD
+594 DILNALHD
-602 KFSGSN
+602 KFSESE
-608 FVSELDSAGINILLS
+608 FVSKLDSASIDTLLS
-623 QVLPA
+623 HVLPA
-628 YEDYTEA
+628 YEAYTEA
-635 ISNYKMKKD
+635 ISNYQMKKD

-650 SSNAKH
+650 SANAKH

-717 DSTSPKAQAKTESVL
+717 DSTSPKVQANNKANNKANNESVL
-732 SRSLSDWLN
+732 GRSLSDWLN
-741 EVIEYDTSADEQSE
+741 EVIKYDASINEQSE
-755 EVDGEYW
+755 EVNKEKEKQQAQALD
-762 HQDKT
+762 T
-767 LDEAKDLDT
+767 LDTKSSE
-776 TLGADRRARD
+776 DRRARD
-786 SRNRANKENG
+786 SRNHANKENG
-796 KTTADYPIK
+796 KTTTDYPIK

-823 ETKNGFGVFTER
+823 ENKNGFGVFTER
-835 LIKIAKPVVEFRDF
+835 LIKIAEPVAEFRDF
-849 VETLRNE
+849 VKTLGNE
-856 SQNKTFNND
+856 SHNKTFDND
-865 MKDFKDFKGSKS
+865 MKDF
-877 KKGSKSRIVNPLEAT
+877 KGSKSRIVNPLEAT
-892 FVSAEELLSEDIVNK
+892 FISVDEILSEDIVNK
-907 AIKHA
+907 AIKQA
-912 DAATDKIGDWAKTG
+912 DVATDKVGDVAKKG
-926 INKLGQY
+926 INKAGQFV
-933 TGTGLGKLVHGITHT
+933 GKGLGKLVHGITHT
-948 GTKEKDKE
+948 GTKDKDEE

-962 DLGTYKVDLLYSYS
+962 DLGNYKVDLLYSYS

-982 YLNEGAKIVAS
+982 YLNEGAKVVAN
-993 NILTESARKEFNN
+993 NILTESARKEFIN

-1014 YTANFANSRSIN
+1014 HTANFANSRSID
-1026 AIASA
+1026 AIANA
-1031 LSSFK
+1031 LLKFK
-1036 SAMSGVNFKPCKA
+1036 DAISGVNFKPCKA
-1049 VINYKLANLMN
+1049 VINYKLANFMN
-1060 EGKLNATTDLRFGVI
+1060 EGKLNDSADPHFGVI

-1080 SNWEDVREYSREMTT
+1080 SGWEGVREYSREMTT

-1105 DVEREK
+1105 DVEKEK
-1111 LAPEEQNKLKKDEK
+1111 LAPEEQDKLKKDEK
-1125 EQKEKQSKADA
+1125 EQKEKQRKADS
-1136 IAKAHQQVADNNKR
+1136 IAKARQQVEDNKKR
-1150 REDNAES
+1150 REDNAE
-1157 ARKAQESGE
+1157 AVRKAQESGE
-1166 AERRKKEQDEE
+1166 AESHKKEQDKE

-1190 DGLSTL
+1190 DKLSAL

>member
-16 NDKLKKQIDDLFF
+16 NDKLKKQNDDLFF
-29 KWFDRDYKILAHKD
+29 KCYDRDYKILARKD
-43 ESFSAN
+43 ESFSAD

-67 DEANKANKPLVDL
+67 DEANKANKTLVDL

-162 TSTEMKTP
+162 NSTEMKTP

-181 FAAVAKHS
+181 FAAVAKHA
-189 SLAKSASRRAAFSGM
+189 SLAQSAARRAAFSGM

-229 FFAEANNA
+229 FFVEANNA

-273 FRKYANYTIELSMLS
+273 FRKYANYTIELNMLS

-412 WLLPKLGMT
+412 WSFPKLGMT

-467 YEDVIK
+467 YEDVIN
-473 AIKAGEEELKKIH
+473 AIKAGEEKLKKIH

-506 ADDDAVSF
+506 DDDDSF
-514 DEPRSRIEYD
+514 DEPRSRIKYD

-602 KFSGSN
+602 KFSGSD
-608 FVSELDSAGINILLS
+608 FISDLDSAGINILLS

-628 YEDYTEA
+628 YEAYTEA

-650 SSNAKH
+650 SANAKH
-656 AKDSDST
+656 AEDSDST

-701 PLCAKYITI
+701 PLCAKYITV

-732 SRSLSDWLN
+732 GRSLSDWLN
-741 EVIEYDTSADEQSE
+741 EVIKHDTSADEQIE
-755 EVDGEYW
+755 EVD
-762 HQDKT
+762 
-767 LDEAKDLDT
+767 
-776 TLGADRRARD
+776 
-786 SRNRANKENG
+786 KEKG
-796 KTTADYPIK
+796 KTTTDYPIK

-817 VASSTD
+817 VASSAD

-849 VETLRNE
+849 VETLRTE

-865 MKDFKDFKGSKS
+865 MKDFI
-877 KKGSKSRIVNPLEAT
+877 GSKSRIVNPLEAT
-892 FVSAEELLSEDIVNK
+892 FVSADELLSEDIGNK
-907 AIKHA
+907 AIKQA
-912 DAATDKIGDWAKTG
+912 DAVTDKIGDVAKTG
-926 INKLGQY
+926 INTLGKY
-933 TGTGLGKLVHGITHT
+933 AGTGLGKLVHGITHT

-962 DLGTYKVDLLYSYS
+962 DLGNYKVDLLYSYS

-993 NILTESARKEFNN
+993 NILTDSARKEFSN

-1014 YTANFANSRSIN
+1014 YTANFANSRSIKT
-1026 AIASA
+1026 IASA

-1060 EGKLNATTDLRFGVI
+1060 EGKLNDTTDLRFGVI

-1080 SNWEDVREYSREMTT
+1080 SSWEGVREYSREMTT
-1095 DELKDAVAKG
+1095 DELKDTVAKG

-1111 LAPEEQNKLKKDEK
+1111 LAPAEQNKLKKDEK
-1125 EQKEKQSKADA
+1125 EQEEKQRKADS
-1136 IAKAHQQVADNNKR
+1136 IDKARQQV
-1150 REDNAES
+1150 EDNKKRSEANAEDV
-1157 ARKAQESGE
+1157 RKAQESGE
-1166 AERRKKEQDEE
+1166 AERRKREHDKE

>member
-29 KWFDRDYKILAHKD
+29 KWFDKDYKILARKD
-43 ESFSAN
+43 ESFSADD
-49 ESLDTLTNI
+49 SLDTLTNI

-67 DEANKANKPLVDL
+67 DDANKANKTLVDL
-80 GVALEDFIL
+80 GVALDDFIL

-142 PLKKLNVSAKNVEQF
+142 PLKKLNVSAKNFEQF

-181 FAAVAKHS
+181 FAAVAKHA
-189 SLAKSASRRAAFSGM
+189 SLAKSAARRAAFSGM

-219 GEALV
+219 GEALAFV
-224 FISTD
+224 STD
-229 FFAEANNA
+229 FFVEANNA
-237 LTDNGRRN
+237 LTDNGRRK
-245 AAGKVK
+245 AAGKAK
-251 DYDFKNLSEKE
+251 DYDFKNLSKKE
-262 HAKLMETMHAA
+262 NAKLMETMHAA
-273 FRKYANYTIELSMLS
+273 FRKYANYTIELNMLS

-366 KEWFENKIN
+366 KEWFENKIT

-402 NKLKEKHGLI
+402 KKLKEKHGLI
-412 WLLPKLGMT
+412 WLPAKLGMT

-473 AIKAGEEELKKIH
+473 AIKAGEEKLKKIH

-506 ADDDAVSF
+506 ADDVSF
-514 DEPRSRIEYD
+514 DEPRSRIAYD

-534 DKIETV
+534 DTIETV
-540 AEYSKKAASDEA
+540 AKYAKKAASDEA

-571 LTDEFIQILNTLA
+571 LTDEFIQILNALA

-589 NADDS
+589 NADNTDL
-594 DILKALRD
+594 LKALSA
-602 KFSGSN
+602 KFSGSK
-608 FVSELDSAGINILLS
+608 FISDLDSASIDILLS

-628 YEDYTEA
+628 YEAYTDA
-635 ISNYKMKKD
+635 ISNYQMKKD

-656 AKDSDST
+656 AKDSDGT

-732 SRSLSDWLN
+732 GRSLSDWLN
-741 EVIEYDTSADEQSE
+741 EVIQYDTSADEQRE
-755 EVDGEYW
+755 EVDK
-762 HQDKT
+762 DKEKRYAQA
-767 LDEAKDLDT
+767 LDSLDT
-776 TLGADRRARD
+776 KLGADRRVRD
-786 SRNRANKENG
+786 SRNHANNKNG
-796 KTTADYPIK
+796 NTTTDYPIK

-849 VETLRNE
+849 VETLRTE

-865 MKDFKDFKGSKS
+865 MKDF
-877 KKGSKSRIVNPLEAT
+877 KGSKSRIVNPLEAT
-892 FVSAEELLSEDIVNK
+892 FVSADELLSEDIVNK
-907 AIKHA
+907 AIKKA
-912 DAATDKIGDWAKTG
+912 DDATDTIGDLAKTG
-926 INKLGQY
+926 TNWLGKVA
-933 TGTGLGKLVHGITHT
+933 GTGLGKLVHGITRT
-948 GTKEKDKE
+948 STKVKDKK

-962 DLGTYKVDLLYSYS
+962 DLGTYKVDLLYAYS

-993 NILTESARKEFNN
+993 NILTESARKEFSN

-1014 YTANFANSRSIN
+1014 HTANFANSRSIN
-1026 AIASA
+1026 SIANA

-1060 EGKLNATTDLRFGVI
+1060 EGKLNDSTDLHFGVI

-1080 SNWEDVREYSREMTT
+1080 SNWEDVREDSREITT

-1105 DVEREK
+1105 DVEKEK
-1111 LAPEEQNKLKKDEK
+1111 LAPEEQKKLKKDEK
-1125 EQKEKQSKADA
+1125 EQKEKQRKADA
-1136 IAKAHQQVADNNKR
+1136 IAKARQQVEDNNKR
-1150 REDNAES
+1150 REANAE
-1157 ARKAQESGE
+1157 AAKKAQESGE
-1166 AERRKKEQDEE
+1166 AERRKKEHDKE
-1177 TLEHLADSTNVKL
+1177 TLEHLADSTDVKL

>member
-29 KWFDRDYKILAHKD
+29 KWFDKDYKILARKD
-43 ESFSAN
+43 ESFSADD
-49 ESLDTLTNI
+49 SLDTLTNI

-67 DEANKANKPLVDL
+67 DEANKANKNLVDL
-80 GVALEDFIL
+80 GVALDDFIL

-189 SLAKSASRRAAFSGM
+189 SLAKSAARRSAFTGM

-229 FFAEANNA
+229 FFVEANNA

-273 FRKYANYTIELSMLS
+273 FRKYANYTIELNMLS

-412 WLLPKLGMT
+412 WLLPKLGMS
-421 TLKILTNPALHK
+421 TLKILTNPTLHK

-456 MDKAGRSTEVT
+456 MDNAGRSTEVT

-473 AIKAGEEELKKIH
+473 AIKEGEEKLKKIH

-506 ADDDAVSF
+506 VDDVSF
-514 DEPRSRIEYD
+514 DEPRSRIAYD

-534 DKIETV
+534 DTIETV
-540 AEYSKKAASDEA
+540 AEYAKKAASDEA

-589 NADDS
+589 NADNTDL
-594 DILKALRD
+594 LKVLRA
-602 KFSGSN
+602 KFSGSD
-608 FVSELDSAGINILLS
+608 FISDLDSASIDILLS
-623 QVLPA
+623 HVLPA
-628 YEDYTEA
+628 YEAYTEA
-635 ISNYKMKKD
+635 ISNYQMKKD

-650 SSNAKH
+650 SANAKH

-732 SRSLSDWLN
+732 GRSLSDWLN
-741 EVIEYDTSADEQSE
+741 EVIKYDTSADEQSE
-755 EVDGEYW
+755 EVDKEKEKQ
-762 HQDKT
+762 HAQ
-767 LDEAKDLDT
+767 
-776 TLGADRRARD
+776 
-786 SRNRANKENG
+786 ENG
-796 KTTADYPIK
+796 KTTDYPIK

-849 VETLRNE
+849 VETLRTE

-865 MKDFKDFKGSKS
+865 MKDF
-877 KKGSKSRIVNPLEAT
+877 KGSKSRIVNPLEAT
-892 FVSAEELLSEDIVNK
+892 FVSADELLSEDIVNK
-907 AIKHA
+907 AIKQA
-912 DAATDKIGDWAKTG
+912 DDVTDKIGDVAKTG
-926 INKLGQY
+926 INKLGKY
-933 TGTGLGKLVHGITHT
+933 AGTGLGKLVHGITNT
-948 GTKEKDKE
+948 STKEKDKE

-962 DLGTYKVDLLYSYS
+962 DLGKYKVDLLYSYS

-993 NILTESARKEFNN
+993 NILTESARKEFSN

-1060 EGKLNATTDLRFGVI
+1060 EGKLNDTTDLHFGVI

-1080 SNWEDVREYSREMTT
+1080 SNWEGVREYSREMTT
-1095 DELKDAVAKG
+1095 DEVKDAVAKG

-1111 LAPEEQNKLKKDEK
+1111 RAPAEQNKSKKDEK
-1125 EQKEKQSKADA
+1125 EQEEKQRKADS
-1136 IAKAHQQVADNNKR
+1136 IAKASQQV
-1150 REDNAES
+1150 EDNDKRHEANAE
-1157 ARKAQESGE
+1157 AVRKAQESGE
-1166 AERRKKEQDEE
+1166 DESLKKEHDKE
-1177 TLEHLADSTNVKL
+1177 TFEHLADSTDVKL

>member
-29 KWFDRDYKILAHKD
+29 KWFDKDYKILARKD
-43 ESFSAN
+43 ESFSADD
-49 ESLDTLTNI
+49 SLDTLTNI

-67 DEANKANKPLVDL
+67 DEANKANKTLVDL
-80 GVALEDFIL
+80 GVALDNFIL

-189 SLAKSASRRAAFSGM
+189 SLAKSAARRAAFSGM

-229 FFAEANNA
+229 FFVEANNA

-273 FRKYANYTIELSMLS
+273 FRKYANYTIELNMLS

-375 GERVF
+375 GDRVF

-412 WLLPKLGMT
+412 WLLPKLGMS
-421 TLKILTNPALHK
+421 TLKILTNPTLHK

-473 AIKAGEEELKKIH
+473 AIKVGEENLKKIH
-486 NEKIV
+486 NETIV

-506 ADDDAVSF
+506 VYDDVSF

-524 EKNGPLYDLA
+524 EKNGPLYELA
-534 DKIETV
+534 DTIETV
-540 AEYSKKAASDEA
+540 AEYAKKATSDEA

-571 LTDEFIQILNTLA
+571 LTDEVIQILNTLA

-589 NADDS
+589 NADNTDL
-594 DILKALRD
+594 LKVLSS
-602 KFSGSN
+602 KFSGSD
-608 FVSELDSAGINILLS
+608 FISDLDSARMDILLS
-623 QVLPA
+623 HVLPA
-628 YEDYTEA
+628 YEAYTEA
-635 ISNYKMKKD
+635 ISNYQMKKD

-650 SSNAKH
+650 SANAKH

-710 DLDKPIS
+710 DLDKLIS
-717 DSTSPKAQAKTESVL
+717 DSTSPKAQAKSESVL
-732 SRSLSDWLN
+732 GRSLSDWLN
-741 EVIEYDTSADEQSE
+741 EVIEYDTSADEQRE
-755 EVDGEYW
+755 EVD
-762 HQDKT
+762 
-767 LDEAKDLDT
+767 
-776 TLGADRRARD
+776 
-786 SRNRANKENG
+786 NENS
-796 KTTADYPIK
+796 KTADYPIK

-849 VETLRNE
+849 VETLRTE

-865 MKDFKDFKGSKS
+865 MKDF
-877 KKGSKSRIVNPLEAT
+877 KGSKSRIVNPLEAT
-892 FVSAEELLSEDIVNK
+892 FVSADELLSEDIVNK
-907 AIKHA
+907 AIKQA
-912 DAATDKIGDWAKTG
+912 DDVTDKIGDVAKTG
-926 INKLGQY
+926 INKLGKY
-933 TGTGLGKLVHGITHT
+933 AGTGLGKLVHGITNT
-948 GTKEKDKE
+948 STKEKDKE

-962 DLGTYKVDLLYSYS
+962 DLGKYKVDLLYSYS

-993 NILTESARKEFNN
+993 NILTESARKEFSN

-1049 VINYKLANLMN
+1049 VINYKLANLIN
-1060 EGKLNATTDLRFGVI
+1060 EGKLNDTTDLHFGVI

-1080 SNWEDVREYSREMTT
+1080 SNWEGVREYSREMTT
-1095 DELKDAVAKG
+1095 DELNDAVANG

-1111 LAPEEQNKLKKDEK
+1111 RAPAEQNKDKQDQNQNQEQNKD
-1125 EQKEKQSKADA
+1125 
-1136 IAKAHQQVADNNKR
+1136 QQDQNQ
-1150 REDNAES
+1150 EDNDKRHDANAE
-1157 ARKAQESGE
+1157 AVRKAQESGE
-1166 AERRKKEQDEE
+1166 DESLKKEHDKE
-1177 TLEHLADSTNVKL
+1177 TFEQLADSTNVKL

>member
-16 NDKLKKQIDDLFF
+16 NDKLKKQIDALFF
-29 KWFDRDYKILAHKD
+29 KWFDKDYKILARKD
-43 ESFSAN
+43 ESFSAD

-67 DEANKANKPLVDL
+67 DEANKANKTLVDL
-80 GVALEDFIL
+80 GVALDSFIL

-189 SLAKSASRRAAFSGM
+189 SLAKSAARRAAFSGM

-229 FFAEANNA
+229 FFVEANNA

-273 FRKYANYTIELSMLS
+273 FRKYANYTIELNMLS

-473 AIKAGEEELKKIH
+473 AIKAGEEKLKKIH

-506 ADDDAVSF
+506 VDDDVSF

-584 NTDTE
+584 NADTE
-589 NADDS
+589 NADNTDL
-594 DILKALRD
+594 LKVLRD
-602 KFSGSN
+602 KFSGSD
-608 FVSELDSAGINILLS
+608 FISDLDSARVDILLS
-623 QVLPA
+623 HVLPA
-628 YEDYTEA
+628 YEAYTEA
-635 ISNYKMKKD
+635 ISNYQMKKD

-650 SSNAKH
+650 SANAKH
-656 AKDSDST
+656 AIDSDST

-710 DLDKPIS
+710 DLDKLIS

-732 SRSLSDWLN
+732 GRSLSDWLN
-741 EVIEYDTSADEQSE
+741 EVIEYDTSADEQRE
-755 EVDGEYW
+755 EVD
-762 HQDKT
+762 
-767 LDEAKDLDT
+767 
-776 TLGADRRARD
+776 
-786 SRNRANKENG
+786 NENG
-796 KTTADYPIK
+796 KTTDYPIK

-865 MKDFKDFKGSKS
+865 MKDFK
-877 KKGSKSRIVNPLEAT
+877 GSKSRIVNPLEAT
-892 FVSAEELLSEDIVNK
+892 FVSADELLSEDIANK
-907 AIKHA
+907 AIKQA
-912 DAATDKIGDWAKTG
+912 DAVTDKIGDVAKTG
-926 INKLGQY
+926 INTLGKY
-933 TGTGLGKLVHGITHT
+933 AGTGLGKLVHGITNT
-948 GTKEKDKE
+948 STKEKDKE

-962 DLGTYKVDLLYSYS
+962 DLGKYKVDLLYSYS

-993 NILTESARKEFNN
+993 NILTESARKEFSN

-1060 EGKLNATTDLRFGVI
+1060 EGKLNDTTDLHFGVI

-1080 SNWEDVREYSREMTT
+1080 SSWEGVREYSREMTT
-1095 DELKDAVAKG
+1095 DEVKDAAAKG

-1111 LAPEEQNKLKKDEK
+1111 RAPAEQNKLKKDEK
-1125 EQKEKQSKADA
+1125 EQEEKQSKADS
-1136 IAKAHQQVADNNKR
+1136 IA
-1150 REDNAES
+1150 
-1157 ARKAQESGE
+1157 KAQESGE
-1166 AERRKKEQDEE
+1166 DESLKKEHDKE
-1177 TLEHLADSTNVKL
+1177 TFEHLADSMNVKL

>member
-29 KWFDRDYKILAHKD
+29 KWFDKDYKILARKD
-43 ESFSAN
+43 ESFSADD
-49 ESLDTLTNI
+49 SLDTLMNI

-67 DEANKANKPLVDL
+67 DEANKANKTLVDL
-80 GVALEDFIL
+80 GVALDDFIL

-94 SALDILRGRSRED
+94 SALDILRGRSKED

-162 TSTEMKTP
+162 NSTEMKTP

-181 FAAVAKHS
+181 FAAVAKHA
-189 SLAKSASRRAAFSGM
+189 SLANSAARRAAFSGI

-229 FFAEANNA
+229 FFVEANNA

-273 FRKYANYTIELSMLS
+273 FRKYANYTIELNMLS

-473 AIKAGEEELKKIH
+473 AIKVGEEKLKKIH

-506 ADDDAVSF
+506 VDDDVSF

-534 DKIETV
+534 DTIETV
-540 AEYSKKAASDEA
+540 AEYAKKAASDEA

-589 NADDS
+589 NADNTDL
-594 DILKALRD
+594 LKVLSD
-602 KFSGSN
+602 KFSGSD
-608 FVSELDSAGINILLS
+608 FISDLDSTSIDILLS
-623 QVLPA
+623 HVLPA
-628 YEDYTEA
+628 YEAYTEA
-635 ISNYKMKKD
+635 ISNYQMKKD

-650 SSNAKH
+650 SANAKH

-710 DLDKPIS
+710 DLDKLIS

-732 SRSLSDWLN
+732 GRSLSDWLN
-741 EVIEYDTSADEQSE
+741 EVIEYDTSADEQIE
-755 EVDGEYW
+755 EVD
-762 HQDKT
+762 
-767 LDEAKDLDT
+767 
-776 TLGADRRARD
+776 
-786 SRNRANKENG
+786 NENG
-796 KTTADYPIK
+796 KTTDYPIK

-849 VETLRNE
+849 VETLRTE

-865 MKDFKDFKGSKS
+865 MKDF
-877 KKGSKSRIVNPLEAT
+877 KGSKSRIVNPLEAT
-892 FVSAEELLSEDIVNK
+892 FVSADELLSEDIANK
-907 AIKHA
+907 AIKQA
-912 DAATDKIGDWAKTG
+912 DDATDKIGDVAKTG
-926 INKLGQY
+926 INKLGKY
-933 TGTGLGKLVHGITHT
+933 AGTGLGKLVHGITHT
-948 GTKEKDKE
+948 STKEKDKE

-962 DLGTYKVDLLYSYS
+962 DLGKYKVDLLYSYS

-993 NILTESARKEFNN
+993 NILTESARKEFSN

-1049 VINYKLANLMN
+1049 VINYKLANLIN
-1060 EGKLNATTDLRFGVI
+1060 EGKLNDTTDLHFGVI

-1080 SNWEDVREYSREMTT
+1080 SNWEGVREYSREMTT

-1111 LAPEEQNKLKKDEK
+1111 RAPAEQTKLKKVEK
-1125 EQKEKQSKADA
+1125 EQEEKQSKADA
-1136 IAKAHQQVADNNKR
+1136 SAKARQQV
-1150 REDNAES
+1150 EDNDKRHEANDE
-1157 ARKAQESGE
+1157 AVRKAQESGE
-1166 AERRKKEQDEE
+1166 DESLKKEHDKE
-1177 TLEHLADSTNVKL
+1177 TFEHLADSTNVKL

>member
-29 KWFDRDYKILAHKD
+29 KWFDKDYKILARKD
-43 ESFSAN
+43 ESFSAD

-67 DEANKANKPLVDL
+67 DEANKANKTLVDL
-80 GVALEDFIL
+80 GVALDAFIL

-162 TSTEMKTP
+162 NSTEMKTP

-181 FAAVAKHS
+181 FAAVAKHA
-189 SLAKSASRRAAFSGM
+189 SLAQSAARRAAFSGM

-229 FFAEANNA
+229 FFVEANNA

-273 FRKYANYTIELSMLS
+273 FRKYANYTIELNMLS

-412 WLLPKLGMT
+412 WLLPKLGMS

-473 AIKAGEEELKKIH
+473 AIKAGEEKLKKIH

-506 ADDDAVSF
+506 DDDVSV
-514 DEPRSRIEYD
+514 DEPRSRIEHD

-571 LTDEFIQILNTLA
+571 LTDEVIQILNTLA

-589 NADDS
+589 NADNTDL
-594 DILKALRD
+594 LKVLRD
-602 KFSGSN
+602 KFSGSD
-608 FVSELDSAGINILLS
+608 FISDLDSARVDILLS
-623 QVLPA
+623 HVLPA
-628 YEDYTEA
+628 YEAYTEA
-635 ISNYKMKKD
+635 ISNYQMKKD

-650 SSNAKH
+650 SANAKH
-656 AKDSDST
+656 ATDSDST

-691 LALHSEHKTM
+691 LALHSEHNTM

-710 DLDKPIS
+710 DLDKLIS

-732 SRSLSDWLN
+732 GRSLSDWLN

-755 EVDGEYW
+755 EVDKEKEKQ
-762 HQDKT
+762 HAQ
-767 LDEAKDLDT
+767 ALDT
-776 TLGADRRARD
+776 IDTKLGADRRARD
-786 SRNRANKENG
+786 SRNQSNNENG
-796 KTTADYPIK
+796 SKTTDYPIK

-849 VETLRNE
+849 VETLRTE

-865 MKDFKDFKGSKS
+865 MKDF
-877 KKGSKSRIVNPLEAT
+877 KGSKSRIVNPLEAT
-892 FVSAEELLSEDIVNK
+892 FVSADELLSEDIANK

-912 DAATDKIGDWAKTG
+912 DAATDKIGDFAKTG

-933 TGTGLGKLVHGITHT
+933 AGTGLGKLVHGITHT

-993 NILTESARKEFNN
+993 NILTESARKEFSN

-1060 EGKLNATTDLRFGVI
+1060 EGKLNDTTDPHFGVI

-1080 SNWEDVREYSREMTT
+1080 SSWEDVREYSREMTT

-1125 EQKEKQSKADA
+1125 EQEEKQKKADA
-1136 IAKAHQQVADNNKR
+1136 IAKAHQQVEDNNKR
-1150 REDNAES
+1150 REANAE
-1157 ARKAQESGE
+1157 AAKQAQESGE
-1166 AERRKKEQDEE
+1166 AERLKKEHDKE

>member
-7 KNNQIYILD
+7 KNNKIYILD
-16 NDKLKKQIDDLFF
+16 NNKLKKQIDDLFF
-29 KWFDRDYKILAHKD
+29 KWFDRDYKILANKD

-58 VKRIRAMAS
+58 VKRIRVIAS

-162 TSTEMKTP
+162 TSPEMKTP

-181 FAAVAKHS
+181 FAAVAKHAN
-189 SLAKSASRRAAFSGM
+189 LAKSAARRAAFSGM

-219 GEALV
+219 GAALA

-229 FFAEANNA
+229 FFVEANNA

-245 AAGKVK
+245 AAGKAK
-251 DYDFKNLSEKE
+251 DYDFKNLSKKE

-273 FRKYANYTIELSMLS
+273 FRKYANYTIELNMLS

-311 KDRSGFNEEQLR
+311 KERSGFNEEQLR

-348 HFMTGLSDAIKH
+348 HFMNGLSDAIKH

-366 KEWFENKIN
+366 KEWFVNKIT

-412 WLLPKLGMT
+412 WLPAKLGMI
-421 TLKILTNPALHK
+421 TLKILTYPKLHK
-433 LRKKLTGTLFAALRS
+433 LRKKLTGTLFAALRA

-473 AIKAGEEELKKIH
+473 AIKEGEEKLKKIH
-486 NEKIV
+486 KEKIV

-506 ADDDAVSF
+506 VDDADVSD
-514 DEPRSRIEYD
+514 DEPRSRIEHD
-524 EKNGPLYDLA
+524 ETNGPLYDLA

-540 AEYSKKAASDEA
+540 AEYAKKAASDEA

-571 LTDEFIQILNTLA
+571 LTDEFIQILNILK

-602 KFSGSN
+602 KFSGSDL
-608 FVSELDSAGINILLS
+608 VSDFDATSVDILLN

-628 YEDYTEA
+628 YEEYTEA
-635 ISNYKMKKD
+635 VANYNAKKD

-710 DLDKPIS
+710 DLDKPIK

-732 SRSLSDWLN
+732 GRSLSDWLN
-741 EVIEYDTSADEQSE
+741 EVIRYDASADEQSE
-755 EVDGEYW
+755 ED
-762 HQDKT
+762 D
-767 LDEAKDLDT
+767 
-776 TLGADRRARD
+776 
-786 SRNRANKENG
+786 KENS
-796 KTTADYPIK
+796 KTTDYPIK

-817 VASSTD
+817 VASSAD
-823 ETKNGFGVFTER
+823 ETKNGFGIFAER
-835 LIKIAKPVVEFRDF
+835 LIKIAKPVIEFKDF
-849 VETLRNE
+849 VETLGNE

-865 MKDFKDFKGSKS
+865 WKDS
-877 KKGSKSRIVNPLEAT
+877 VNPLEAT
-892 FVSAEELLSEDIVNK
+892 FVSADELLSEDIVNK
-907 AIKHA
+907 AIKKA
-912 DAATDKIGDWAKTG
+912 DFATDTIGDYAKTG
-926 INKLGQY
+926 INWLGKKA
-933 TGTGLGKLVHGITHT
+933 GTGLGKLVHGITRT
-948 GTKEKDKE
+948 STKKKDKE

-962 DLGTYKVDLLYSYS
+962 DLGNYKVDLLYSYS

-1014 YTANFANSRSIN
+1014 HTANFANSRSIK
-1026 AIASA
+1026 AIANA
-1031 LSSFK
+1031 LSAFK
-1036 SAMSGVNFKPCKA
+1036 SAMSGINFKPCKA

-1060 EGKLNATTDLRFGVI
+1060 EGKLNDTTELHFGVI

-1080 SNWEDVREYSREMTT
+1080 SNWEGVREYSREKTT
-1095 DELKDAVAKG
+1095 DELKDAEARQQA
-1105 DVEREK
+1105 DDNNERHEANAEARQQADDNNERHEANAEARQQADDNNERHEANAEARQQADDNNERHEANAEARQQVES
-1111 LAPEEQNKLKKDEK
+1111 LKKEHDK
-1125 EQKEKQSKADA
+1125 E
-1136 IAKAHQQVADNNKR
+1136 
-1150 REDNAES
+1150 
-1157 ARKAQESGE
+1157 
-1166 AERRKKEQDEE
+1166 
-1177 TLEHLADSTNVKL
+1177 TFEHLADSTNVKL
-1190 DGLSTL
+1190 DGLSAL

>member
-16 NDKLKKQIDDLFF
+16 NDKLKRQIDDLFF
-29 KWFDRDYKILAHKD
+29 KWFDKDYKILTHKD
-43 ESFSAN
+43 ESFSAD
-49 ESLDTLTNI
+49 ESLDILTNI
-58 VKRIRAMAS
+58 VKRIRDIAA
-67 DEANKANKPLVDL
+67 DEANKANKPLVEL
-80 GVALEDFIL
+80 GVALDDFIL
-89 RGNAE
+89 RGNSE

-131 GETSAKPLDKG
+131 GETSAQPLDKG
-142 PLKKLNVSAKNVEQF
+142 PLKRLNVSAKNVEQF

-162 TSTEMKTP
+162 NSPEMKTP
-170 SKFIGNVLPSK
+170 SKFIGKVLPSK

-189 SLAKSASRRAAFSGM
+189 NLASSAARRSAFSGM

-229 FFAEANNA
+229 FFVEANNA
-237 LTDNGRRN
+237 FTDNGRRN
-245 AAGKVK
+245 AAGKAK
-251 DYDFKNLSEKE
+251 DYDFKNLSKKE

-273 FRKYANYTIELSMLS
+273 FRKYANYTVELNMLS
-288 NINDKLVIDSA
+288 NINDKLVIDAA
-299 MCAFYDYMDDNV
+299 MCAFYDYMDDDV
-311 KDRSGFNEEQLR
+311 KERSGFNEELLR
-323 SLPNALDFAKKFPNE
+323 RLPNALDFAKKFPNE

-348 HFMTGLSDAIKH
+348 NFMNGLSDAIKH
-360 EQDAVK
+360 EQEAVK
-366 KEWFENKIN
+366 KEWFENRIT

-412 WLLPKLGMT
+412 WLIPKLGMT

-448 FATGVKEN
+448 FATGVKESI
-456 MDKAGRSTEVT
+456 DKTGRSTEVT

-473 AIKAGEEELKKIH
+473 AIKEGEEKLKKIH
-486 NEKIV
+486 NEKTI
-491 TTNESVQLTESEDSD
+491 TTNESVQLTESEKN
-506 ADDDAVSF
+506 VSL
-514 DEPRSRIEYD
+514 D
-524 EKNGPLYDLA
+524 DLA
-534 DKIETV
+534 DKIKTV
-540 AEYSKKAASDEA
+540 AEYAKKATSDEA
-552 VKEDIKKFEN
+552 VREDIDKLKS
-562 ANSQLKQEF
+562 ANSQLKREY
-571 LTDEFIQILNTLA
+571 LTDEFIQILNTLK
-584 NTDTE
+584 NIDTE
-589 NADDS
+589 NLNDT
-594 DILKALRD
+594 DILNALHD
-602 KFSGSN
+602 KFSESE
-608 FVSELDSAGINILLS
+608 FVSTLDTASIDTLLS
-623 QVLPA
+623 RVLPA
-628 YEDYTEA
+628 YEDYAEA
-635 ISNYKMKKD
+635 ISNYETKKD
-644 EREEMD
+644 ERDEMD
-650 SSNAKH
+650 SANAKH

-717 DSTSPKAQAKTESVL
+717 DSTSPKVQAKNKANNESVL
-732 SRSLSDWLN
+732 GRSLSDWLN
-741 EVIEYDTSADEQSE
+741 EVIKYDASINEQSE
-755 EVDGEYW
+755 EVNKENEK
-762 HQDKT
+762 QQAQA
-767 LDEAKDLDT
+767 LDTLDT

-786 SRNRANKENG
+786 SRNHANKENG
-796 KTTADYPIK
+796 KTTTDYPIK

-823 ETKNGFGVFTER
+823 ENKNGFGVFTER
-835 LIKIAKPVVEFRDF
+835 LIKIAEPVAEFRDF
-849 VETLRNE
+849 VKTLGNE
-856 SQNKTFNND
+856 SHNKTFDND
-865 MKDFKDFKGSKS
+865 MKDF
-877 KKGSKSRIVNPLEAT
+877 KGSKSRIVNPLEAT
-892 FVSAEELLSEDIVNK
+892 LISADELLSEDIVNK
-907 AIKHA
+907 AIKQA
-912 DAATDKIGDWAKTG
+912 DVATDKVGDVAKKG
-926 INKLGQY
+926 INKAGQFV
-933 TGTGLGKLVHGITHT
+933 GKGLGKLVHSITHT
-948 GTKEKDKE
+948 GTKDKDEE

-962 DLGTYKVDLLYSYS
+962 DLGNYKVDLLYSYS

-982 YLNEGAKIVAS
+982 YLNEGAKVVAN
-993 NILTESARKEFNN
+993 NILTESARKEFIN

-1014 YTANFANSRSIN
+1014 HTANFANSRSID
-1026 AIASA
+1026 AIANA
-1031 LSSFK
+1031 LLKFK
-1036 SAMSGVNFKPCKA
+1036 DAISGVNFKPCKA
-1049 VINYKLANLMN
+1049 VINYKLANFMN
-1060 EGKLNATTDLRFGVI
+1060 EGKLNDAADPNFGVI

-1080 SNWEDVREYSREMTT
+1080 SGWEGVREYSREMTT

-1105 DVEREK
+1105 DVEKEK
-1111 LAPEEQNKLKKDEK
+1111 LAPEEQDKLKKDEK
-1125 EQKEKQSKADA
+1125 EQEEKQRKADS
-1136 IAKAHQQVADNNKR
+1136 IAQTHHQVEDNKKR
-1150 REDNAES
+1150 REDNAE
-1157 ARKAQESGE
+1157 AVKKAQESGE
-1166 AERRKKEQDEE
+1166 AERHKKEQDKE

-1190 DGLSTL
+1190 DKLSAL